1 MTNKKFKKA
10 AMALALTACV
20 AAAPL
25 TANAESSENAVDA
38 QVPAAVDHAGTD
50 TAADAPEAEA
60 PEKKSPPLVTISSE
74 TTEAAAPVENQEG
87 DRAEGML
94 EDRETEDKKITTD
107 VVYDERDITYN
118 EDGTPKTEDASGKVV
133 QKEEDKTPE
142 EPGESE
148 TPKAPEEPGES
159 ETPKAPTEISSDE
172 TITDIV
178 GDAGKEI
185 GTATK
190 KETTEQETTITPTG
204 PDSEELVDST
214 VNEDG
219 SVTNRYET
227 SHTADKT
234 TTNTTTGTVTADT
247 KEIFVTDGKGVDLK
261 QELGKDYQEKL
272 KWDTVDGTSFNG
284 YTVGSMEEDGDRQTY
299 TLTKHTEDTDLEM
312 TGEDIAKLIEADYTK
327 TENEDGSYTLTKT
340 IKTAAGEQTVYIK
353 VTGNKASKIVD
364 TVLTVDVKKGEHT
377 ETGEVKQDEVKLPNA
392 TDSGL
397 TFKDKDGND
406 IDVDLNELLKNE
418 KTETVNENGDKVITV
433 KDGNKTYEIVYHETN
448 EYTDAQ
454 VKDIGA
460 DKLADLLN
468 SNPANGTFTVKNGK
482 VCKVVNG
489 EACEISYDD
498 ATKLLKKVQ
507 ISVTMTDADNQL
519 SKDNGTLE
527 DAKLRAK
534 KDALQKALAEAI
546 YACTGTTVDPSSL
559 SITDEDVSLPEGV
572 DNVVA
577 NRDKLK
583 RTYIYT
589 ASDGK
594 QYTFTY
600 KFAYDDTRNNITGF
614 GDDVMKVGYFTGGI
628 HVKSE
633 EDVEAADGKTDHKRA
648 LIESGIFVSGD
659 ATAETNGAY
668 TTITKD
674 SPLYGLGVDFKTAPK
689 NAVAGSIKSDDTGRI
704 IEYQT
709 TDGKTIKLS
718 YESVEVPDSNLPSYA
733 PVDGKTNINSKSFTR
748 VTWEAWDLGEIR
760 NEEQADDQ
768 WTISSGKDESG
779 GLTYTIVDKKNNVTY
794 DDLIRVGSNRFTKT
808 VEKDGVKT
816 TYTITVEPG
825 NLGEDMTLDKLAE
838 RYGVDGT
845 AITVKDG
852 VASFTRDGKQYQVGY
867 GSQLKIETVLT
878 TEGTV
883 TTDADQAELLEK
895 IQQMQKDLQDGEIL
909 DVGGYQVTISTSKD
923 EIIEILHKVGE
934 TTDFTRLTRE
944 ELKALLEKEKA
955 EADAAGKSYTG
966 DMDVSHPEYSNKN
979 LYGKPDT
986 GIFATKKKEYL
997 SYDGN
1002 YIQHLELNATTKAD
1016 LLKDADGNVSQTDCV
1031 LVDKKLEYSDDLDKL
1046 IDSQGTSVVNLQDK
1060 IGYDIPMDRYE
1071 YARTSF
1077 SDGDKLNWNVRN
1089 NHPTASTYYKVTG
1102 TVAYNQYKPEDGK
1115 TKFTQEEAE
1124 ALLKKLQE
1132 EGYADASIVAF
1143 YSTEHSHMQTDE
1155 NATYRIY
1162 LNKSKL
1168 TSYGY
1173 LSYDSNTC
1181 TNAHNWNQPM
1191 YGLSNRVF
1199 NPDAYCGGYDL
1210 GLTGFRQVDDKTFV
1224 AQGKKTITVS
1234 RILPATTLT
1243 NNHLTITDSAQKA
1256 DTGSGVSGR
1265 YNYTTTVSG
1274 SRVNYSALGTATH
1287 ETWKEAAQQTTERT
1301 GEQGDGTLSYTYRS
1315 TQDASVDAESAH
1327 KEETVVRHGTAD
1339 YEYTYTASKDE
1350 VEITTD
1356 SRTETTTPETPETP
1370 DTPVS
1375 PEDPT
1380 TPPVQDATPDAPAE
1394 TPVTPE
1400 NPADSPVQDATPDA
1414 APAAAATATRLPQTG
1429 VNWIAA
1435 LAMSLSGLTLMA
1447 AGAFTSLFRKSK
1459 H

>member
-20 AAAPL
+20 AVTPL
-25 TANAESSENAVDA
+25 AANAETPENAVP
-38 QVPAAVDHAGTD
+38 VENKERS
-50 TAADAPEAEA
+50 EAETPTQQA
-60 PEKKSPPLVTISSE
+60 SE
-74 TTEAAAPVENQEG
+74 SANTAPVENQEHEN
-87 DRAEGML
+87 AEGIL

-107 VVYDERDITYN
+107 VEYTDREFTYN
-118 EDGTPKTEDASGKVV
+118 EDGTVKSEESSGDIV
-133 QKEEDKTPE
+133 QKEMDKSTEAASGETAGEGKDSEGSAETPE
-142 EPGESE
+142 AGETTEEGKGIEAPDADISEPV
-148 TPKAPEEPGES
+148 K
-159 ETPKAPTEISSDE
+159 
-172 TITDIV
+172 
-178 GDAGKEI
+178 DAEGKII
-185 GTATK
+185 GTAS
-190 KETTEQETTITPTG
+190 KEERTEQETTITPTS
-204 PDSEELVDST
+204 PDSEKLVDST
-214 VNEDG
+214 VNPDG

-247 KEIFVTDGKGVDLK
+247 KEIFVTDGKEVDLK

-272 KWDTVDGTSFNG
+272 KWDTVNGTSFNG

-312 TGEDIAKLIEADYTK
+312 TGEDLAKLLEADYTK
-327 TENEDGSYTLTKT
+327 TENDDGSYTLTKSIRT
-340 IKTAAGEQTVYIK
+340 SAGEQTVYIT
-353 VTGNKASKIVD
+353 VTGNKATRTVD
-364 TVLTVDVKKGEHT
+364 TTLKVDVKKSEHT
-377 ETGEVKQDEVKLPNA
+377 GSAEVKQDDVMLPNK
-392 TDSGL
+392 TDKTL
-397 TFKDKDGND
+397 TFTDKNSNTFH
-406 IDVDLNELLKNE
+406 VDLDELLQNPD
-418 KTETVNENGDKVITV
+418 KTESTNAAGDKVITV
-433 KDGNKTYEIVYHETN
+433 KDGSKTYEIVYHETS
-448 EYTDAQ
+448 EYADAQ
-454 VKDIGA
+454 VKDLSA
-460 DKLADLLN
+460 DELAGLLN
-468 SNPANGTFTVKNGK
+468 SNSANGEFIVKDGK

-489 EACEISYDD
+489 EACEISYND
-498 ATKLLKKVQ
+498 ASQLLKKVQ

-527 DAKLRAK
+527 DAELRAK
-534 KDALQKALAEAI
+534 KAALQKALAEAI
-546 YACTGTTVDPSSL
+546 EACTGTKVDPASL
-559 SITDEDVSLPEGV
+559 TLTDEDVSFPKE
-572 DNVVA
+572 NISA
-577 NRDKLK
+577 NKDVLN
-583 RTYIYT
+583 RTYVYT

-594 QYTFTY
+594 KYTFTY
-600 KFAYDDTRNNITGF
+600 NFVYNDKPSSVSGAGYKGA
-614 GDDVMKVGYFTGGI
+614 GYFMDGI
-628 HVKSE
+628 HVGTE
-633 EDVEAADGKTDHKRA
+633 EIVADADGKTDHKST
-648 LIESGIFVSGD
+648 LIESGVFVSGNATTD
-659 ATAETNGAY
+659 ANGAY

-689 NAVAGSIKSDDTGRI
+689 NAVAGSIKYDDTGRI

-748 VTWEAWDLGEIR
+748 VTWEAWDLGEIH

-768 WTISSGKDESG
+768 WTLSSSKDESG
-779 GLTYTIVDKKNNVTY
+779 SLTYTIVDKKNNVTY
-794 DDLIRVGSNRFTKT
+794 DNLVRVGSNSYTKT
-808 VEKDGVKT
+808 VTDENGVKT
-816 TYTITVEPG
+816 TYTVTVEPSS
-825 NLGEDMTLDKLAE
+825 LSESRALTELAE

-852 VASFTRDGKQYQVGY
+852 VASFTKDGKQYQVSY

-1089 NHPTASTYYKVTG
+1089 NHPTASTYYKVSG
-1102 TVAYNQYKPEDGK
+1102 TVAYNQYKLADGTPDL
-1115 TKFTQEEAE
+1115 TKEQAE
-1124 ALLKKLQE
+1124 ALLKKLQA
-1132 EGYADASIVAF
+1132 EGYADASIVTF
-1143 YSTEHSHMQTDE
+1143 YTTEHEHQQTSA
-1155 NATYRIY
+1155 NASYRIY
-1162 LNKSKL
+1162 LNKSEL
-1168 TSYGY
+1168 VSYGY

-1181 TNAHNWNQPM
+1181 VNAHNWNQEM
-1191 YGLSNRVF
+1191 YGLKNQYF

-1210 GLTGFRQVDDKTFV
+1210 GLTGFRQVEDGTFV

-1301 GEQGDGTLSYTYRS
+1301 GEQVDGTLSYTYRS

-1375 PEDPT
+1375 PEGPT
-1380 TPPVQDATPDAPAE
+1380 TPPVQDVTPDDAE
-1394 TPVTPE
+1394 TPVNPE
-1400 NPADSPVQDATPDA
+1400 NPANPSVQDATPDSTVA
-1414 APAAAATATRLPQTG
+1414 ALPKTG
-1429 VNWIAA
+1429 VNWFTA
-1435 LAMSLSGLTLMA
+1435 LAMALSGMALTV
-1447 AGAFTSLFRKSK
+1447 AGAFTSLFAKSK

>member
-1 MTNKKFKKA
+1 MMNKKFKKA

-20 AAAPL
+20 AATPL
-25 TANAESSENAVDA
+25 AANAETPENAVP
-38 QVPAAVDHAGTD
+38 VENKERS
-50 TAADAPEAEA
+50 EAETPA
-60 PEKKSPPLVTISSE
+60 QQASE
-74 TTEAAAPVENQEG
+74 SANTAPVENQEHEN
-87 DRAEGML
+87 AEGIL

-107 VVYDERDITYN
+107 VEYTDREFTYN
-118 EDGTPKTEDASGKVV
+118 EDGTVKSEESSGDIV
-133 QKEEDKTPE
+133 QKEMDKSTEAASGETAGEGKDSEGSAETPE
-142 EPGESE
+142 AGETTEEGKGIEAPDADISEPV
-148 TPKAPEEPGES
+148 K
-159 ETPKAPTEISSDE
+159 
-172 TITDIV
+172 
-178 GDAGKEI
+178 DAEGKII
-185 GTATK
+185 GTAS
-190 KETTEQETTITPTG
+190 KEERTEQETTITPTS
-204 PDSEELVDST
+204 PDSEKLVDST
-214 VNEDG
+214 VNPDG

-284 YTVGSMEEDGDRQTY
+284 YTVGSMEEAGDRQTY

-312 TGEDIAKLIEADYTK
+312 TGEDLAKLLEADYTK
-327 TENEDGSYTLTKT
+327 TENDDGSYTLTKSIRT
-340 IKTAAGEQTVYIK
+340 SAGEQTVYIT
-353 VTGNKASKIVD
+353 VTGNKATRTVD
-364 TVLTVDVKKGEHT
+364 TTLKVDVKKSEHT
-377 ETGEVKQDEVKLPNA
+377 GSAEVKQDDVMLPNK
-392 TDSGL
+392 TDKTLAFTDKNSN
-397 TFKDKDGND
+397 TFH
-406 IDVDLNELLKNE
+406 VDLDELLQKPD
-418 KTETVNENGDKVITV
+418 KTESTNAAGDKVITV
-433 KDGNKTYEIVYHETN
+433 KDGSKTYEIIYHETN

-454 VKDIGA
+454 VKDLSA
-460 DKLADLLN
+460 DELAGLLN
-468 SNPANGTFTVKNGK
+468 SNSANGEFIAKDGK

-489 EACEISYDD
+489 EACEISYND

-559 SITDEDVSLPEGV
+559 PITDEDVSLPEGV
-572 DNVVA
+572 DNVSA
-577 NRDKLK
+577 NKDKLK
-583 RTYIYT
+583 RTYTYT

-648 LIESGIFVSGD
+648 LIESGIFVSGNATTD
-659 ATAETNGAY
+659 ANGAY

-689 NAVAGSIKSDDTGRI
+689 NAVAGSIKYDDTGRI

-760 NEEQADDQ
+760 NKEQADDQ

-794 DDLIRVGSNRFTKT
+794 DDLIRVGSNSYTKT
-808 VEKDGVKT
+808 VTDENGVKT
-816 TYTITVEPG
+816 TYTVTVEPG
-825 NLGEDMTLDKLAE
+825 SLSESRALTELAE
-838 RYGVDGT
+838 RYGVDAA

-1089 NHPTASTYYKVTG
+1089 NHPTASTYYKVSG
-1102 TVAYNQYKPEDGK
+1102 TVAYNQYKPADGTSDL
-1115 TKFTQEEAE
+1115 TKEQAE
-1124 ALLKKLQE
+1124 ALLKQLQA
-1132 EGYADASIVAF
+1132 EGYADASIVTF
-1143 YSTEHSHMQTDE
+1143 YTTEHEHQQTE
-1155 NATYRIY
+1155 RNASYRIY
-1162 LNKSKL
+1162 LNKSEL
-1168 TSYGY
+1168 ISYGY

-1181 TNAHNWNQPM
+1181 TNAHNWNQAM
-1191 YGLSNRVF
+1191 YGLSNKYF

-1210 GLTGFRQVDDKTFV
+1210 GLTGFRQVEDGTFV

-1356 SRTETTTPETPETP
+1356 SRTETTTPETPDTP

-1375 PEDPT
+1375 PVSPEGPT
-1380 TPPVQDATPDAPAE
+1380 TPPVQDATPDEAE

-1400 NPADSPVQDATPDA
+1400 NPTNPSVQDATPDSTVA
-1414 APAAAATATRLPQTG
+1414 ALPKTG
-1429 VNWIAA
+1429 VNWFTA
-1435 LAMSLSGLTLMA
+1435 LAMALSGMALTV
-1447 AGAFTSLFRKSK
+1447 AGAFTSLFAKSK

>member
-20 AAAPL
+20 AATPL
-25 TANAESSENAVDA
+25 AANAETPENAVP
-38 QVPAAVDHAGTD
+38 VENKERS
-50 TAADAPEAEA
+50 EAETPA
-60 PEKKSPPLVTISSE
+60 QQASE
-74 TTEAAAPVENQEG
+74 SANTAPVENQEHKN
-87 DRAEGML
+87 AEGIL

-107 VVYDERDITYN
+107 VEYTDREFTYN
-118 EDGTPKTEDASGKVV
+118 EDGTVKSEESSGPIV
-133 QKEEDKTPE
+133 QKEMDKSTEAASGETAGEGKDSEGSAKTPE
-142 EPGESE
+142 AGETTEEGKGIEAPDADISEPV
-148 TPKAPEEPGES
+148 K
-159 ETPKAPTEISSDE
+159 
-172 TITDIV
+172 
-178 GDAGKEI
+178 DAEGKII
-185 GTATK
+185 GTAS
-190 KETTEQETTITPTG
+190 KEERTEQETTITPTS
-204 PDSEELVDST
+204 PDSEKLVDST
-214 VNEDG
+214 VNPDG

-247 KEIFVTDGKGVDLK
+247 KEIFVTDGKEVDLK
-261 QELGKDYQEKL
+261 QELGEDYQEKL

-299 TLTKHTEDTDLEM
+299 TLTKHTKDTDLEM
-312 TGEDIAKLIEADYTK
+312 TGEDLAKLLEADYTK
-327 TENEDGSYTLTKT
+327 TENDDGSYTLTKSIRT
-340 IKTAAGEQTVYIK
+340 SAGEQTVYIT
-353 VTGNKASKIVD
+353 VTGNKATRTVD
-364 TVLTVDVKKGEHT
+364 TTLKVDVKKSEHSGT
-377 ETGEVKQDEVKLPNA
+377 ADVKQDDVTLPNK
-392 TDSGL
+392 TDKTL
-397 TFKDKDGND
+397 TFTDKDNNTFS
-406 IDVDLNELLKNE
+406 VDLDELLQKQD
-418 KTETVNENGDKVITV
+418 KTESTNATGDKVITV
-433 KDGNKTYEIVYHETN
+433 KDGSKTYEIVYHETS
-448 EYTDAQ
+448 EYADAQ
-454 VKDIGA
+454 VKDMSA
-460 DKLADLLN
+460 DELAKLLN
-468 SNPANGTFTVKNGK
+468 SNPGNGTFTVKDGK

-498 ATKLLKKVQ
+498 ASQLLKKVQ

-527 DAKLRAK
+527 DAELRAK
-534 KDALQKALAEAI
+534 KAALQKALADAI
-546 YACTGTTVDPSSL
+546 EACTGTKVDPASL
-559 SITDEDVSLPEGV
+559 TLTDEDVSFPKE
-572 DNVVA
+572 NISA
-577 NRDKLK
+577 NKDVLN
-583 RTYIYT
+583 RTYVYT

-594 QYTFTY
+594 KYTFTY
-600 KFAYDDTRNNITGF
+600 NFVYNDKPSSVSGAGYKGA
-614 GDDVMKVGYFTGGI
+614 GYFMDGI
-628 HVKSE
+628 HVGTE
-633 EDVEAADGKTDHKRA
+633 EIVADADGKTDHKST
-648 LIESGIFVSGD
+648 LIESGVFVSGNATTD
-659 ATAETNGAY
+659 ANGAY

-689 NAVAGSIKSDDTGRI
+689 NAVAGSIKYDDTGRI

-794 DDLIRVGSNRFTKT
+794 DDLIRVGSNSYTKT
-808 VEKDGVKT
+808 VTDENGVKT
-816 TYTITVEPG
+816 TYTVTVEPG
-825 NLGEDMTLDKLAE
+825 SLSESRALTELAE
-838 RYGVDGT
+838 RYGVEAA

-852 VASFTRDGKQYQVGY
+852 VASFTKDGKQYQVSY

-1089 NHPTASTYYKVTG
+1089 NHPTASTYYKVSG
-1102 TVAYNQYKPEDGK
+1102 TVAYNQYKLADGTPDL
-1115 TKFTQEEAE
+1115 TKEQAE
-1124 ALLKKLQE
+1124 ALLKKLQA
-1132 EGYADASIVAF
+1132 EGYADASIVTF
-1143 YSTEHSHMQTDE
+1143 YTTEHEHQQTSA
-1155 NATYRIY
+1155 NASYRIY
-1162 LNKSKL
+1162 LNKSEL
-1168 TSYGY
+1168 VSYGY

-1181 TNAHNWNQPM
+1181 VNAHNWNQEM
-1191 YGLSNRVF
+1191 YGLKNQYF

-1210 GLTGFRQVDDKTFV
+1210 GLTGFRQVEDGTFV

-1301 GEQGDGTLSYTYRS
+1301 GEQVDGTLSYTYRS

-1356 SRTETTTPETPETP
+1356 SRTETTTPETPDTP
-1370 DTPVS
+1370 DTPAS
-1375 PEDPT
+1375 PEGPT
-1380 TPPVQDATPDAPAE
+1380 TPPVQDATPDDAE

-1400 NPADSPVQDATPDA
+1400 NPANPSVQDATPDTVA
-1414 APAAAATATRLPQTG
+1414 ALPKTG
-1429 VNWIAA
+1429 VNWTAA
-1435 LAMSLSGLTLMA
+1435 LAMALSGMALTV
-1447 AGAFTSLFRKSK
+1447 AGAFTSLFAKSK

>member
-20 AAAPL
+20 AATPL
-25 TANAESSENAVDA
+25 AANAETPENAVP
-38 QVPAAVDHAGTD
+38 VENKERS
-50 TAADAPEAEA
+50 EAETPA
-60 PEKKSPPLVTISSE
+60 QQASE
-74 TTEAAAPVENQEG
+74 SANTAPVENQEHEN
-87 DRAEGML
+87 AEGIL

-107 VVYDERDITYN
+107 VEYTDREFTYN
-118 EDGTPKTEDASGKVV
+118 KDGTVKSEESSGDIV
-133 QKEEDKTPE
+133 QKEMDKSTEAASGETAGEGKDSEGSAETPE
-142 EPGESE
+142 AGETTE
-148 TPKAPEEPGES
+148 EGKGIKAPDADISEPV
-159 ETPKAPTEISSDE
+159 K
-172 TITDIV
+172 
-178 GDAGKEI
+178 DAEGKII
-185 GTATK
+185 GTAS
-190 KETTEQETTITPTG
+190 KEERTEQETTITPTS
-204 PDSEELVDST
+204 PDSEKLVDST
-214 VNEDG
+214 VNPDG

-227 SHTADKT
+227 SHAADKT

-247 KEIFVTDGKGVDLK
+247 KEIFVTDGKEVDLK
-261 QELGKDYQEKL
+261 QELGKDYQKKL

-312 TGEDIAKLIEADYTK
+312 TGEDLAKLLEADYTK
-327 TENEDGSYTLTKT
+327 TENDDGSYTLTKSIRT
-340 IKTAAGEQTVYIK
+340 SAGEQTVYIT
-353 VTGNKASKIVD
+353 VTGNKATRTVD
-364 TVLTVDVKKGEHT
+364 TTLKVDVKKSEHT
-377 ETGEVKQDEVKLPNA
+377 GSAEVKQDDVTLPNK
-392 TDSGL
+392 TDKTL
-397 TFKDKDGND
+397 TFTDKDNNTFS
-406 IDVDLNELLKNE
+406 VDLDELLQKQD
-418 KTETVNENGDKVITV
+418 KTESTNAAGDKVITV
-433 KDGNKTYEIVYHETN
+433 KDGSKTYEIVYHETS
-448 EYTDAQ
+448 EYADAQ
-454 VKDIGA
+454 VKDMSA
-460 DKLADLLN
+460 DELAKLLN
-468 SNPANGTFTVKNGK
+468 SNPGNGTFTVKDGK

-498 ATKLLKKVQ
+498 ASQLLKKVQ

-527 DAKLRAK
+527 DAELRAK
-534 KDALQKALAEAI
+534 KAALQKALAEAI
-546 YACTGTTVDPSSL
+546 EACTGTKVDPASL
-559 SITDEDVSLPEGV
+559 TLTDEDVSFPKE
-572 DNVVA
+572 NISA
-577 NRDKLK
+577 NKDVLNRA
-583 RTYIYT
+583 YVYT

-594 QYTFTY
+594 KYTFTY
-600 KFAYDDTRNNITGF
+600 NFVYNDKPSSVSGAGYKGA
-614 GDDVMKVGYFTGGI
+614 GYFMDGI
-628 HVKSE
+628 HVGTE
-633 EDVEAADGKTDHKRA
+633 EIVADADGKTDHKST
-648 LIESGIFVSGD
+648 LIESGVFVSGNATTD
-659 ATAETNGAY
+659 ANGAY

-689 NAVAGSIKSDDTGRI
+689 NAVAGSIKYDDTGRI

-718 YESVEVPDSNLPSYA
+718 YESVKVPDSNLPSYA
-733 PVDGKTNINSKSFTR
+733 PVDGKTNINSQSFTR

-794 DDLIRVGSNRFTKT
+794 DDLIRVGSNSYTKT
-808 VEKDGVKT
+808 VTDENGVKT

-825 NLGEDMTLDKLAE
+825 NLDEDMTLAKLAE
-838 RYGVDGT
+838 RYGVEAA

-852 VASFTRDGKQYQVGY
+852 VASFTKDGKQYQVGY

-979 LYGKPDT
+979 LYGRPDT

-1089 NHPTASTYYKVTG
+1089 NHPTASTYYKVSG
-1102 TVAYNQYKPEDGK
+1102 TVAYNQYKLEDGTSEL
-1115 TKFTQEEAE
+1115 TKEQAE
-1124 ALLKKLQE
+1124 ALLKQLQA
-1132 EGYADASIVAF
+1132 EGYADASIVTF
-1143 YSTEHSHMQTDE
+1143 YTTEHEHQQTE
-1155 NATYRIY
+1155 RNASYRIY
-1162 LNKSKL
+1162 LNKSEL
-1168 TSYGY
+1168 ISYGY

-1181 TNAHNWNQPM
+1181 TNAHNWNQAM
-1191 YGLSNRVF
+1191 YGLSKNKYF
-1199 NPDAYCGGYDL
+1199 NSDAYCGGYDL
-1210 GLTGFRQVDDKTFV
+1210 GLTGFRQVEDGTFV

-1301 GEQGDGTLSYTYRS
+1301 GEQVDGTLSYTYRS

-1375 PEDPT
+1375 PEGPHHASRAGRHSGRCRDACDPGE
-1380 TPPVQDATPDAPAE
+1380 PRQSSRAGCHPRLHRGRPAQDRRELVHGGSGHGPERHGPHRSRCVHQPVCQEQALKA
-1394 TPVTPE
+1394 
-1400 NPADSPVQDATPDA
+1400 NPQ
-1414 APAAAATATRLPQTG
+1414 
-1429 VNWIAA
+1429 
-1435 LAMSLSGLTLMA
+1435 
-1447 AGAFTSLFRKSK
+1447 
-1459 H
+1459 

>member
-1 MTNKKFKKA
+1 MPPRPRLRRKN
-10 AMALALTACV
+10 
-20 AAAPL
+20 P
-25 TANAESSENAVDA
+25 
-38 QVPAAVDHAGTD
+38 
-50 TAADAPEAEA
+50 
-60 PEKKSPPLVTISSE
+60 PPLVTISSE

-87 DRAEGML
+87 DQAEGML
-94 EDRETEDKKITTD
+94 EDRETEDKKSTTD

-118 EDGTPKTEDASGKVV
+118 GDGTPKTEDASGKVV

-148 TPKAPEEPGES
+148 TPKAP
-159 ETPKAPTEISSDE
+159 TEISSDD
-172 TITDIV
+172 TTTSIV
-178 GDAGKEI
+178 DDSGKEI

-204 PDSEELVDST
+204 PDSEKLVDST
-214 VNEDG
+214 VNPDG

-247 KEIFVTDGKGVDLK
+247 NETFVTDGKEVDLK
-261 QELGKDYQEKL
+261 QELGEDYQEKL
-272 KWDTVDGTSFNG
+272 KWDTVDGTSFND

-312 TGEDIAKLIEADYTK
+312 TGEDLAKLLEADYTK
-327 TENEDGSYTLTKT
+327 TENDDGSYTLTKT

-397 TFKDKDGND
+397 TFKDKNGND
-406 IDVDLNELLKNE
+406 IDVDLNELLKKE

-454 VKDIGA
+454 VKDMGA
-460 DKLADLLN
+460 DNLADLLN

-489 EACEISYDD
+489 EVCEISYND

-559 SITDEDVSLPEGV
+559 PITDEDVSLPEGV

-583 RTYIYT
+583 RTYTYT

-614 GDDVMKVGYFTGGI
+614 GDDVMKAGYFTGGI
-628 HVKSE
+628 HVKPE
-633 EDVEAADGKTDHKRA
+633 EDVEAADGKTDHKRT

-659 ATAETNGAY
+659 ATAETSGAY

-674 SPLYGLGVDFKTAPK
+674 SPLYGLGVDFKTAPH
-689 NAVAGSIKSDDTGRI
+689 NAVTGSIKYDDAGRI

-794 DDLIRVGSNRFTKT
+794 DDLIRVGSNSYTKT
-808 VEKDGVKT
+808 VTDENGVKT

-825 NLGEDMTLDKLAE
+825 NLDEDMTLAKLAE
-838 RYGVDGT
+838 RYDVDGT

-852 VASFTRDGKQYQVGY
+852 VASFTKDGKQYQVGY

-1089 NHPTASTYYKVTG
+1089 NHPTASTYYKVSG
-1102 TVAYNQYKPEDGK
+1102 TVAYNQYKPADGTSDL
-1115 TKFTQEEAE
+1115 TKEQAE
-1124 ALLKKLQE
+1124 ALLKQLQA
-1132 EGYADASIVAF
+1132 EGYADASIVTF
-1143 YSTEHSHMQTDE
+1143 YTTEHEHSQTE
-1155 NATYRIY
+1155 KNASYRIY
-1162 LNKSKL
+1162 LNKSEL
-1168 TSYGY
+1168 ISYGY

-1181 TNAHNWNQPM
+1181 VNAHNWNQEM
-1191 YGLSNRVF
+1191 YGLSNKYF
-1199 NPDAYCGGYDL
+1199 NSDAYCGGYDL
-1210 GLTGFRQVDDKTFV
+1210 GLTGFRQVEDGTFV

-1256 DTGSGVSGR
+1256 YTGSGVSGR

-1301 GEQGDGTLSYTYRS
+1301 GEQGDGTLSYTYR
-1315 TQDASVDAESAH
+1315 TEQDASVDAESAH

-1356 SRTETTTPETPETP
+1356 SRTETTTPETPDTP

-1375 PEDPT
+1375 PVSPEGPT
-1380 TPPVQDATPDAPAE
+1380 TPPVQDATPDEAE
-1394 TPVTPE
+1394 TPVNPE
-1400 NPADSPVQDATPDA
+1400 NPANPSVQDATPDSTVA
-1414 APAAAATATRLPQTG
+1414 ALPKTG

-1435 LAMSLSGLTLMA
+1435 LAMGLSGLTLMA

-1459 H
+1459 R

>member
-20 AAAPL
+20 AATPL
-25 TANAESSENAVDA
+25 AANAETPENAVP
-38 QVPAAVDHAGTD
+38 VENKERS
-50 TAADAPEAEA
+50 EAETPA
-60 PEKKSPPLVTISSE
+60 QQASE
-74 TTEAAAPVENQEG
+74 SANTAPVENQE
-87 DRAEGML
+87 RKNAEGIL
-94 EDRETEDKKITTD
+94 EDQETEDKKITTD
-107 VVYDERDITYN
+107 VEYTDREFTYN
-118 EDGTPKTEDASGKVV
+118 EDGTVKSEESSGPIV
-133 QKEEDKTPE
+133 QKEMDKSTEAASGETAGEGKDSEGSAKTPE
-142 EPGESE
+142 AGETTEEGKGIEAPDADISEPV
-148 TPKAPEEPGES
+148 K
-159 ETPKAPTEISSDE
+159 
-172 TITDIV
+172 
-178 GDAGKEI
+178 DAEGKII
-185 GTATK
+185 GTAS
-190 KETTEQETTITPTG
+190 KEERTEQETTITPTS
-204 PDSEELVDST
+204 PDSEKLVDST
-214 VNEDG
+214 VNPDG

-247 KEIFVTDGKGVDLK
+247 KEIFVTDGKEVDLK

-299 TLTKHTEDTDLEM
+299 TLTKHTKDTDLEM
-312 TGEDIAKLIEADYTK
+312 TGEDLAKLLEADYTK
-327 TENEDGSYTLTKT
+327 TENDDGSYTLTKSIRT
-340 IKTAAGEQTVYIK
+340 SAGEQTVYIT
-353 VTGNKASKIVD
+353 VTGNKATRTVD
-364 TVLTVDVKKGEHT
+364 TTLKVDVKKSEHSGT
-377 ETGEVKQDEVKLPNA
+377 ADVKQDDVTLPNK
-392 TDSGL
+392 TDKTL
-397 TFKDKDGND
+397 TFTDKDNNTFS
-406 IDVDLNELLKNE
+406 VDLDELLQKQD
-418 KTETVNENGDKVITV
+418 KTESTNAAGDKVITV
-433 KDGNKTYEIVYHETN
+433 KDGSKTYEIVYHETS
-448 EYTDAQ
+448 EYADAQ
-454 VKDIGA
+454 VKDMSA
-460 DKLADLLN
+460 DELAGLLN
-468 SNPANGTFTVKNGK
+468 SNSANGEFIVKDGK

-489 EACEISYDD
+489 EACEISYND
-498 ATKLLKKVQ
+498 ASQLLKKVQ

-527 DAKLRAK
+527 DAELRAK
-534 KDALQKALAEAI
+534 KAALQKALADAI
-546 YACTGTTVDPSSL
+546 EACTGTKVDPASL
-559 SITDEDVSLPEGV
+559 TLTDEDVSFPKE
-572 DNVVA
+572 NISA
-577 NRDKLK
+577 NKDVLN
-583 RTYIYT
+583 RTYVYT

-594 QYTFTY
+594 KYTFTY
-600 KFAYDDTRNNITGF
+600 NFVYNDKPSSVSGAGYKGA
-614 GDDVMKVGYFTGGI
+614 GYFMDGI
-628 HVKSE
+628 HVGTE
-633 EDVEAADGKTDHKRA
+633 EIVADADGKTDHKST
-648 LIESGIFVSGD
+648 LIESGVFVSGNATTD
-659 ATAETNGAY
+659 ANGAY

-689 NAVAGSIKSDDTGRI
+689 NAVAGSIKYDDTGRI

-748 VTWEAWDLGEIR
+748 VTWEAWNLGEIH

-768 WTISSGKDESG
+768 WTLSSGKDESG
-779 GLTYTIVDKKNNVTY
+779 SLTYTIVDKKNNVTY
-794 DDLIRVGSNRFTKT
+794 DDLVRVGSNSYTKT
-808 VEKDGVKT
+808 VTDENGVKT

-825 NLGEDMTLDKLAE
+825 SLSESRALTELAE
-838 RYGVDGT
+838 RYGVDAA

-1089 NHPTASTYYKVTG
+1089 NHPTASTYYKVSG
-1102 TVAYNQYKPEDGK
+1102 TVAYNQYKPADGTSDL
-1115 TKFTQEEAE
+1115 TKEQAE
-1124 ALLKKLQE
+1124 ALLKQLQA
-1132 EGYADASIVAF
+1132 EGYADASIVTF
-1143 YSTEHSHMQTDE
+1143 YTTEHEHQQTE
-1155 NATYRIY
+1155 RNASYRIY
-1162 LNKSKL
+1162 LNKSEL
-1168 TSYGY
+1168 ISYGY

-1181 TNAHNWNQPM
+1181 TNAHNWNQAM
-1191 YGLSNRVF
+1191 YGLSNKYF

-1301 GEQGDGTLSYTYRS
+1301 GEQVDGTLSYTYRS

-1375 PEDPT
+1375 PEGPT
-1380 TPPVQDATPDAPAE
+1380 TPPVQDATPDDAE

-1400 NPADSPVQDATPDA
+1400 NPANPSVQDATPDTVA
-1414 APAAAATATRLPQTG
+1414 ALPKTG
-1429 VNWIAA
+1429 VNWTAA
-1435 LAMSLSGLTLMA
+1435 LVMALSGMALTV
-1447 AGAFTSLFRKSK
+1447 AGAFTSLFAKSK

>member
-20 AAAPL
+20 AATPL
-25 TANAESSENAVDA
+25 AANAETPENAVP
-38 QVPAAVDHAGTD
+38 VENKERS
-50 TAADAPEAEA
+50 EAETPA
-60 PEKKSPPLVTISSE
+60 QQTSE
-74 TTEAAAPVENQEG
+74 SANTAPVENQEHEN
-87 DRAEGML
+87 AEGIL

-107 VVYDERDITYN
+107 VEYTDREFTYN
-118 EDGTPKTEDASGKVV
+118 EDGTVKSEESSGDIV
-133 QKEEDKTPE
+133 QKEMDKSTEAASGETAGEGKDSEGSAETPE
-142 EPGESE
+142 AGETTEEGKGIEAPDADISEPV
-148 TPKAPEEPGES
+148 K
-159 ETPKAPTEISSDE
+159 
-172 TITDIV
+172 
-178 GDAGKEI
+178 DAEGKII
-185 GTATK
+185 GTAS
-190 KETTEQETTITPTG
+190 KEERTEQETTITPTS
-204 PDSEELVDST
+204 PDSEKLVDST
-214 VNEDG
+214 VNPDG

-247 KEIFVTDGKGVDLK
+247 KETFVTDGKEVDLK
-261 QELGKDYQEKL
+261 QELGEDYQEKL
-272 KWDTVDGTSFNG
+272 KWDTVDGTSFND

-312 TGEDIAKLIEADYTK
+312 TGEDLAKLLEADYTK
-327 TENEDGSYTLTKT
+327 TENDDGSYTLTKSIRT
-340 IKTAAGEQTVYIK
+340 SAGEQTVYIT
-353 VTGNKASKIVD
+353 VTGNKATRTVD
-364 TVLTVDVKKGEHT
+364 TTLKVDVKKSEHT
-377 ETGEVKQDEVKLPNA
+377 GSAEVKQDDVMLPNK
-392 TDSGL
+392 TDKTLAFTDKNSN
-397 TFKDKDGND
+397 TFHVNLD
-406 IDVDLNELLKNE
+406 ELLQKPD
-418 KTETVNENGDKVITV
+418 KTESTNAAGDKVITV
-433 KDGNKTYEIVYHETN
+433 KDGSKTYEIIYHETN

-454 VKDIGA
+454 VKDLSA
-460 DKLADLLN
+460 DELAGLLN
-468 SNPANGTFTVKNGK
+468 SNSANGEFIAKDGK

-489 EACEISYDD
+489 EACEISYSD

-559 SITDEDVSLPEGV
+559 PITDEDVSLPEGV

-583 RTYIYT
+583 RTYTYT

-648 LIESGIFVSGD
+648 LIESGIFVSGNATTD
-659 ATAETNGAY
+659 ANGAY

-689 NAVAGSIKSDDTGRI
+689 NAVAGSIKYDDTGRI

-709 TDGKTIKLS
+709 TDDKTIKLS

-794 DDLIRVGSNRFTKT
+794 DDLIRVGSNSYTKT
-808 VEKDGVKT
+808 VTDENGVKT
-816 TYTITVEPG
+816 TYTVTVEPG
-825 NLGEDMTLDKLAE
+825 SLSESRALTELAE
-838 RYGVDGT
+838 RYGVDAA

-944 ELKALLEKEKA
+944 ELKALLEKEKS

-1089 NHPTASTYYKVTG
+1089 NHPTASTYYKVSG
-1102 TVAYNQYKPEDGK
+1102 TVAYNQYKPADGTSDL
-1115 TKFTQEEAE
+1115 TKEQAE
-1124 ALLKKLQE
+1124 ALLKQLQA
-1132 EGYADASIVAF
+1132 EGYADASIVTF
-1143 YSTEHSHMQTDE
+1143 YTTEHEHQQTE
-1155 NATYRIY
+1155 RNASYRIY
-1162 LNKSKL
+1162 LNKSEL
-1168 TSYGY
+1168 ISYGY

-1181 TNAHNWNQPM
+1181 TNAHNWNQAM
-1191 YGLSNRVF
+1191 YGLSNKYF

-1210 GLTGFRQVDDKTFV
+1210 GLTGFRQVEDGTFV

-1356 SRTETTTPETPETP
+1356 SRTETTTPETPDTP

-1375 PEDPT
+1375 PEGPT
-1380 TPPVQDATPDAPAE
+1380 TPPVQDVTPDEAE
-1394 TPVTPE
+1394 TPVNPE
-1400 NPADSPVQDATPDA
+1400 NPANPSVQDATPDSTVA
-1414 APAAAATATRLPQTG
+1414 ALPKTG
-1429 VNWIAA
+1429 VNWFAA
-1435 LAMSLSGLTLMA
+1435 LAMALSGMALTV
-1447 AGAFTSLFRKSK
+1447 AGAFTSLFAKSK

>member
-20 AAAPL
+20 AATPL
-25 TANAESSENAVDA
+25 AANAETPENAVP
-38 QVPAAVDHAGTD
+38 VENKERS
-50 TAADAPEAEA
+50 EAETPA
-60 PEKKSPPLVTISSE
+60 QQASE
-74 TTEAAAPVENQEG
+74 SANTAPVENQEHEN
-87 DRAEGML
+87 AEGIL

-107 VVYDERDITYN
+107 VEYTDREFTYN
-118 EDGTPKTEDASGKVV
+118 EDGTVKSEESSGAIV
-133 QKEEDKTPE
+133 QKEMDKSTEAASGETAGEGKDSEGSAETPE
-142 EPGESE
+142 AGETTE
-148 TPKAPEEPGES
+148 EGKGIKAPDADISEPV
-159 ETPKAPTEISSDE
+159 K
-172 TITDIV
+172 
-178 GDAGKEI
+178 DAEGKII
-185 GTATK
+185 GTAS
-190 KETTEQETTITPTG
+190 KEERTEQETTITPTS
-204 PDSEELVDST
+204 PDSEKLVDST
-214 VNEDG
+214 VNPDG

-247 KEIFVTDGKGVDLK
+247 KEIFVTDGKEVDLK

-312 TGEDIAKLIEADYTK
+312 TGEDLAKLLEADYTK
-327 TENEDGSYTLTKT
+327 TENDDGSYTLTKSIRT
-340 IKTAAGEQTVYIK
+340 SAGEQTVYIT
-353 VTGNKASKIVD
+353 VTGNKATRTVD
-364 TVLTVDVKKGEHT
+364 TTLKVDVKKSEHSGT
-377 ETGEVKQDEVKLPNA
+377 ADVKQDDVTLPNK
-392 TDSGL
+392 TDKTL
-397 TFKDKDGND
+397 TFTDKDNNTFS
-406 IDVDLNELLKNE
+406 VDLDELLQKQD
-418 KTETVNENGDKVITV
+418 KTESTNAAGDKVITV
-433 KDGNKTYEIVYHETN
+433 KDGSKTYEIVYHETN

-454 VKDIGA
+454 VKDLSA
-460 DKLADLLN
+460 DELAGLLN
-468 SNPANGTFTVKNGK
+468 SNSANGEFIVKDGK

-489 EACEISYDD
+489 EACEISYND
-498 ATKLLKKVQ
+498 ATQLLKKVQ

-527 DAKLRAK
+527 DAELRAK
-534 KDALQKALAEAI
+534 KAALQKALAEAI
-546 YACTGTTVDPSSL
+546 EACTGTKVDPASL
-559 SITDEDVSLPEGV
+559 TLTDEDVSFPKE
-572 DNVVA
+572 NISA
-577 NRDKLK
+577 NKDVLN
-583 RTYIYT
+583 RTYVYT

-594 QYTFTY
+594 KYTFTY
-600 KFAYDDTRNNITGF
+600 NFVYNDKPSSVSGAGYKGA
-614 GDDVMKVGYFTGGI
+614 GYFMDGI
-628 HVKSE
+628 HVGTE
-633 EDVEAADGKTDHKRA
+633 EIVADADGKTDHKST
-648 LIESGIFVSGD
+648 LIESGVFVSGNATTD
-659 ATAETNGAY
+659 ANGAY

-689 NAVAGSIKSDDTGRI
+689 NAVAGSIKYDDTGRI

-709 TDGKTIKLS
+709 IDGKTIKLS
-718 YESVEVPDSNLPSYA
+718 YESVKVPDSNLPSYA
-733 PVDGKTNINSKSFTR
+733 PVDGKTNINSQSFTR

-794 DDLIRVGSNRFTKT
+794 DDLIRVGSNSYTKT
-808 VEKDGVKT
+808 VTDENGVKT

-825 NLGEDMTLDKLAE
+825 SLSESRALTELAE
-838 RYGVDGT
+838 RYGVDAA

-852 VASFTRDGKQYQVGY
+852 VASFTKDGKQYQVGY

-979 LYGKPDT
+979 LYGRPDT

-1089 NHPTASTYYKVTG
+1089 NHPTASTYYKVSG
-1102 TVAYNQYKPEDGK
+1102 TVAYNQYKLEDGTSK
-1115 TKFTQEEAE
+1115 LTKEQAE
-1124 ALLKKLQE
+1124 ALLKKLQA
-1132 EGYADASIVAF
+1132 EGYADASIVTF
-1143 YSTEHSHMQTDE
+1143 YTTEHEHQQTE
-1155 NATYRIY
+1155 RNASYRIY
-1162 LNKSKL
+1162 LNKSEL
-1168 TSYGY
+1168 ISYGY

-1181 TNAHNWNQPM
+1181 TNAHNWNQAM
-1191 YGLSNRVF
+1191 YGLSNKYF

-1210 GLTGFRQVDDKTFV
+1210 GLTGFRQVEDGTFV

-1301 GEQGDGTLSYTYRS
+1301 GEQVDGTLSYTYRS

-1356 SRTETTTPETPETP
+1356 SRTETTTPETPDTP

-1375 PEDPT
+1375 PENPT
-1380 TPPVQDATPDAPAE
+1380 DSPVQDATPEDAETPVNPENPANPPVQDATPD
-1394 TPVTPE
+1394 TV
-1400 NPADSPVQDATPDA
+1400 A
-1414 APAAAATATRLPQTG
+1414 ALPKTG
-1429 VNWIAA
+1429 VNWFTA
-1435 LAMSLSGLTLMA
+1435 LAMALSGMALTV
-1447 AGAFTSLFRKSK
+1447 AGAFTSLFAKSK

>member
-20 AAAPL
+20 AATPL
-25 TANAESSENAVDA
+25 AANAETPENAVP
-38 QVPAAVDHAGTD
+38 VENKERS
-50 TAADAPEAEA
+50 EAETPA
-60 PEKKSPPLVTISSE
+60 QQASE
-74 TTEAAAPVENQEG
+74 SANTAPVENQEHEN
-87 DRAEGML
+87 AEGIL

-107 VVYDERDITYN
+107 VEYTDREFTYN
-118 EDGTPKTEDASGKVV
+118 EDGTVKSEESSGDIV
-133 QKEEDKTPE
+133 QKEMDKSTEAASGETAGEGKDSEGSAETPE
-142 EPGESE
+142 AGETTEEGKGIEAPDADISEPV
-148 TPKAPEEPGES
+148 K
-159 ETPKAPTEISSDE
+159 
-172 TITDIV
+172 
-178 GDAGKEI
+178 DAEGKII
-185 GTATK
+185 GTAS
-190 KETTEQETTITPTG
+190 KEERTEQETTITPTS
-204 PDSEELVDST
+204 PDSEKLVDST
-214 VNEDG
+214 VNPDG

-284 YTVGSMEEDGDRQTY
+284 YTVGSMEEAGDRQTY

-312 TGEDIAKLIEADYTK
+312 TGEDLAKLLEADYTK
-327 TENEDGSYTLTKT
+327 TENDDGSYTLTKSIRT
-340 IKTAAGEQTVYIK
+340 SAGEQTVYIT
-353 VTGNKASKIVD
+353 VTGNKATRTVD
-364 TVLTVDVKKGEHT
+364 TTLKVDVKKSEHT
-377 ETGEVKQDEVKLPNA
+377 GSAEVKQDDVMLPNK
-392 TDSGL
+392 TDKTLAFTDKNSN
-397 TFKDKDGND
+397 TFH
-406 IDVDLNELLKNE
+406 VDLDELLQKPD
-418 KTETVNENGDKVITV
+418 KTESTNAAGDKVITV
-433 KDGNKTYEIVYHETN
+433 KDGSKTYEIIYHETN

-454 VKDIGA
+454 VKDLSA
-460 DKLADLLN
+460 DELAGLLN
-468 SNPANGTFTVKNGK
+468 SNSANGEFIAKDGK

-489 EACEISYDD
+489 ETCEISYND

-559 SITDEDVSLPEGV
+559 PITDEDVSLPEGV
-572 DNVVA
+572 DNVSA
-577 NRDKLK
+577 NKDKLK
-583 RTYIYT
+583 RTYTYT

-659 ATAETNGAY
+659 ATTDANGAY

-674 SPLYGLGVDFKTAPK
+674 SPLYGLGVDFKTAPH
-689 NAVAGSIKSDDTGRI
+689 NAVTGSIKYDDAGRI

-709 TDGKTIKLS
+709 TNGKTIKLS
-718 YESVEVPDSNLPSYA
+718 YETVELDDSKLPSYA
-733 PVDGKTNINSKSFTR
+733 PVDGKTNITTKSFTR
-748 VTWEAWDLGEIR
+748 VTWEAWDLGEIH

-768 WTISSGKDESG
+768 WTLSSGKDESG
-779 GLTYTIVDKKNNVTY
+779 SLTYTIVDKKNNVTY
-794 DDLIRVGSNRFTKT
+794 DDLVRVGSNSYTKT
-808 VEKDGVKT
+808 VTDENGVKT

-825 NLGEDMTLDKLAE
+825 NLGEDMALAKLAE
-838 RYGVDGT
+838 RYGVDRT

-852 VASFTRDGKQYQVGY
+852 VASFTKDGNQYQVSY

-895 IQQMQKDLQDGEIL
+895 IQQLQKDLQDGEIL

-1089 NHPTASTYYKVTG
+1089 NHPTASTYYKVSG
-1102 TVAYNQYKPEDGK
+1102 TVAYNQYKPADGTSDL
-1115 TKFTQEEAE
+1115 TKEQAE
-1124 ALLKKLQE
+1124 ALLKQLQA
-1132 EGYADASIVAF
+1132 EGYADASIVTF
-1143 YSTEHSHMQTDE
+1143 YTTEHEHQQTE
-1155 NATYRIY
+1155 RNASYRIY
-1162 LNKSKL
+1162 LNKSEL
-1168 TSYGY
+1168 ISYGY

-1181 TNAHNWNQPM
+1181 TNAHNWNQAM
-1191 YGLSNRVF
+1191 YGLSNKYF
-1199 NPDAYCGGYDL
+1199 NSDAYCGGYDL

-1243 NNHLTITDSAQKA
+1243 NNHLTITDSAQKS
-1256 DTGSGVSGR
+1256 DTGHAVSGR
-1265 YNYTTTVSG
+1265 YSYTSTISG
-1274 SRVNYSALGTATH
+1274 SGVNYNTIGTAAH

-1356 SRTETTTPETPETP
+1356 SRTETTTPETPDTP

-1375 PEDPT
+1375 PEGPT
-1380 TPPVQDATPDAPAE
+1380 TPPVQDVTPDEAE
-1394 TPVTPE
+1394 TPVNPE
-1400 NPADSPVQDATPDA
+1400 NPANPSVQDATPDSTVA
-1414 APAAAATATRLPQTG
+1414 ALPKTG
-1429 VNWIAA
+1429 VNWFTA
-1435 LAMSLSGLTLMA
+1435 LAMALSGMALTV
-1447 AGAFTSLFRKSK
+1447 AGAFTSLFAKSK

>member
-20 AAAPL
+20 AATPL
-25 TANAESSENAVDA
+25 AANAETPENAVP
-38 QVPAAVDHAGTD
+38 VENKERS
-50 TAADAPEAEA
+50 EAETPA
-60 PEKKSPPLVTISSE
+60 QQASE
-74 TTEAAAPVENQEG
+74 SANTAPVENQEHKN
-87 DRAEGML
+87 AEGIL

-107 VVYDERDITYN
+107 VEYTDREFTYN
-118 EDGTPKTEDASGKVV
+118 EDGTVKSEESSGPIV
-133 QKEEDKTPE
+133 QKEMDKSTEAASGETAGEGKDSEGSAKTPE
-142 EPGESE
+142 AGETTEEGKGIEAPDADISEPV
-148 TPKAPEEPGES
+148 K
-159 ETPKAPTEISSDE
+159 
-172 TITDIV
+172 
-178 GDAGKEI
+178 DAEGKII
-185 GTATK
+185 GTAS
-190 KETTEQETTITPTG
+190 KEERTEQETTITPTS
-204 PDSEELVDST
+204 PDSEKLVDST
-214 VNEDG
+214 VNPDG

-247 KEIFVTDGKGVDLK
+247 KEIFLTDGKEVDLK
-261 QELGKDYQEKL
+261 QELGKDYQKKL

-284 YTVGSMEEDGDRQTY
+284 YTVGSMEENGDRQTY

-312 TGEDIAKLIEADYTK
+312 TGEDLAKLLEADYTK
-327 TENEDGSYTLTKT
+327 TENDDGSYTLTKSIRT
-340 IKTAAGEQTVYIK
+340 SAGEQTVYIT
-353 VTGNKASKIVD
+353 VTGNKATRTVD
-364 TVLTVDVKKGEHT
+364 TTLKVDVKKSEHT
-377 ETGEVKQDEVKLPNA
+377 GSAEVKQDDVMLPNK
-392 TDSGL
+392 TDKTL
-397 TFKDKDGND
+397 TFTDKDNNTFS
-406 IDVDLNELLKNE
+406 VDLDELLQKQD
-418 KTETVNENGDKVITV
+418 KTESTNAAGDKVITV
-433 KDGNKTYEIVYHETN
+433 KDGSKTYEIIYHETN

-454 VKDIGA
+454 VKDLSA
-460 DKLADLLN
+460 DELAGLLN
-468 SNPANGTFTVKNGK
+468 SNSANGEFIVKDGK

-498 ATKLLKKVQ
+498 ASQLLKKVQ

-527 DAKLRAK
+527 DAELRAK
-534 KDALQKALAEAI
+534 KAALQKALADAI
-546 YACTGTTVDPSSL
+546 EACTGTKVDPASL
-559 SITDEDVSLPEGV
+559 TLTDEDVSFPKE
-572 DNVVA
+572 NISA
-577 NRDKLK
+577 NKDVLN
-583 RTYIYT
+583 RTYVYT

-594 QYTFTY
+594 KYTFTY
-600 KFAYDDTRNNITGF
+600 NFVYNDKPSSVSGAGYKGA
-614 GDDVMKVGYFTGGI
+614 GYFMDGI
-628 HVKSE
+628 HVGTE
-633 EDVEAADGKTDHKRA
+633 EIVADVDGKTDHKST
-648 LIESGIFVSGD
+648 LIESGVFVSGNATTD
-659 ATAETNGAY
+659 ANGAY

-689 NAVAGSIKSDDTGRI
+689 NAVAGSIKYDDTGRI

-709 TDGKTIKLS
+709 TDGRTIKLS
-718 YESVEVPDSNLPSYA
+718 YESVEVLDSNLPSYA
-733 PVDGKTNINSKSFTR
+733 PVDGKTNINSKSFTK

-768 WTISSGKDESG
+768 WTISSSKDESD

-794 DDLIRVGSNRFTKT
+794 NDLIRVGSNSYTKT
-808 VEKDGVKT
+808 VTDENGVKT
-816 TYTITVEPG
+816 TYTITVEPD
-825 NLGEDMTLDKLAE
+825 NLGEDMALAKLAE
-838 RYGVDGT
+838 RYDVDGT

-852 VASFTRDGKQYQVGY
+852 VASFTKDGKQYQVSY

-883 TTDADQAELLEK
+883 TTDADQTELLEK
-895 IQQMQKDLQDGEIL
+895 IQQMQKDLRDGEIL
-909 DVGGYQVTISTSKD
+909 DVGGYQVTISTSED

-979 LYGKPDT
+979 LYGRPDT

-1089 NHPTASTYYKVTG
+1089 NHPTASTYYKVSG
-1102 TVAYNQYKPEDGK
+1102 TVAYNQYKLEDSTSEL
-1115 TKFTQEEAE
+1115 TKEQAE
-1124 ALLKKLQE
+1124 ALLKKLQA
-1132 EGYADASIVAF
+1132 EGYADASIVTF
-1143 YSTEHSHMQTDE
+1143 YTTEHEHQQTSA
-1155 NATYRIY
+1155 NASYRIY
-1162 LNKSKL
+1162 LNKSEL
-1168 TSYGY
+1168 VSYGY

-1181 TNAHNWNQPM
+1181 VNAHNWNQEM
-1191 YGLSNRVF
+1191 YGLKNKVF

-1210 GLTGFRQVDDKTFV
+1210 GLTGFRQVEDGTFV

-1356 SRTETTTPETPETP
+1356 SRTETTTPETPDTP
-1370 DTPVS
+1370 DTPAS
-1375 PEDPT
+1375 PEGPT
-1380 TPPVQDATPDAPAE
+1380 TPPVQDATPDDAE

-1400 NPADSPVQDATPDA
+1400 NPANPSVQDATPDTVA
-1414 APAAAATATRLPQTG
+1414 ALPKTG
-1429 VNWIAA
+1429 VNWTAA
-1435 LAMSLSGLTLMA
+1435 LAMALSGMALTV
-1447 AGAFTSLFRKSK
+1447 AGAFTSLFAKSK

>member
-20 AAAPL
+20 AATPL
-25 TANAESSENAVDA
+25 AANAETPENAVP
-38 QVPAAVDHAGTD
+38 VENKERS
-50 TAADAPEAEA
+50 EAETPA
-60 PEKKSPPLVTISSE
+60 QQASE
-74 TTEAAAPVENQEG
+74 SANTAPVENQEHEN
-87 DRAEGML
+87 AEGIL

-107 VVYDERDITYN
+107 VEYTDREFTYN
-118 EDGTPKTEDASGKVV
+118 EDGTVKSEESSGDIV
-133 QKEEDKTPE
+133 QKEMDKSTEAASGETAGEGKDSEGSAETPE
-142 EPGESE
+142 AGETTEEGKGIEAPDADISEPV
-148 TPKAPEEPGES
+148 K
-159 ETPKAPTEISSDE
+159 
-172 TITDIV
+172 
-178 GDAGKEI
+178 DAEGKII
-185 GTATK
+185 GTAS
-190 KETTEQETTITPTG
+190 KEERTEQETTITPTS
-204 PDSEELVDST
+204 PDSEKLVDST
-214 VNEDG
+214 VNPDG

-284 YTVGSMEEDGDRQTY
+284 YTVGSMEEAGDRQTY

-312 TGEDIAKLIEADYTK
+312 TGEDLAKLLEADYTK
-327 TENEDGSYTLTKT
+327 TENDDGSYTLTKSIRT
-340 IKTAAGEQTVYIK
+340 SAGEQTVYIT
-353 VTGNKASKIVD
+353 VTGNKATRTVD
-364 TVLTVDVKKGEHT
+364 TTLKVDVKKSEHT
-377 ETGEVKQDEVKLPNA
+377 GSAEVKQDDVMLPNK
-392 TDSGL
+392 TDKTLAFTDKNSN
-397 TFKDKDGND
+397 TFH
-406 IDVDLNELLKNE
+406 VDLDELLQKPD
-418 KTETVNENGDKVITV
+418 KTESTNAAGDKVITV
-433 KDGNKTYEIVYHETN
+433 KDGSKTYEIIYHETN

-454 VKDIGA
+454 VKDLSA
-460 DKLADLLN
+460 DELAGLLN
-468 SNPANGTFTVKNGK
+468 SNSANGEFIAKDGK

-489 EACEISYDD
+489 ETCEISYND

-559 SITDEDVSLPEGV
+559 PITDEDVSLPEGV
-572 DNVVA
+572 DNVSA
-577 NRDKLK
+577 NKDKLK
-583 RTYIYT
+583 RTYTYT

-659 ATAETNGAY
+659 ATTDANGAY

-689 NAVAGSIKSDDTGRI
+689 NAVAGSIKYDDTGRI

-709 TDGKTIKLS
+709 TNGKTIKLS

-748 VTWEAWDLGEIR
+748 VTWEAWDLGEIH

-768 WTISSGKDESG
+768 WTLSSDKDESG
-779 GLTYTIVDKKNNVTY
+779 SLTYTIVDKKNNVTY
-794 DDLIRVGSNRFTKT
+794 DDLVRVGSNSYTKT
-808 VEKDGVKT
+808 VTDENGVKT

-825 NLGEDMTLDKLAE
+825 NLGEDMALAKLAE
-838 RYGVDGT
+838 RYGVDRT

-852 VASFTRDGKQYQVGY
+852 VASFTKDGKQYQVGY

-1089 NHPTASTYYKVTG
+1089 NHPTASTYYKVSG
-1102 TVAYNQYKPEDGK
+1102 TVAYNQYKPADGTSDL
-1115 TKFTQEEAE
+1115 TKEQAE
-1124 ALLKKLQE
+1124 ALLKQLQA
-1132 EGYADASIVAF
+1132 EGYADASIVTF
-1143 YSTEHSHMQTDE
+1143 YTTEHEHQQTE
-1155 NATYRIY
+1155 RNASYRIY
-1162 LNKSKL
+1162 LNKSEL
-1168 TSYGY
+1168 ISYGY

-1181 TNAHNWNQPM
+1181 TNAHNWNQAM
-1191 YGLSNRVF
+1191 YGLSNKYF

-1210 GLTGFRQVDDKTFV
+1210 GLTGFRQVEDGTFV

-1327 KEETVVRHGTAD
+1327 KEETVIRHGTAD

-1356 SRTETTTPETPETP
+1356 SRTETTTPETPDTP

-1375 PEDPT
+1375 PEGPT
-1380 TPPVQDATPDAPAE
+1380 TPPVQDVTPDEAE
-1394 TPVTPE
+1394 TPVNPE
-1400 NPADSPVQDATPDA
+1400 NPANPSVQDATPDSTVA
-1414 APAAAATATRLPQTG
+1414 ALPKTG
-1429 VNWIAA
+1429 VNWFTA
-1435 LAMSLSGLTLMA
+1435 LAMALSGMALTV
-1447 AGAFTSLFRKSK
+1447 AGAFTSLFAKSK

>member
-1 MTNKKFKKA
+1 MVSFVCRTKGANLMTNKKFKKA

-20 AAAPL
+20 AATPL
-25 TANAESSENAVDA
+25 AANAETPENAVP
-38 QVPAAVDHAGTD
+38 VENKERS
-50 TAADAPEAEA
+50 EAETPA
-60 PEKKSPPLVTISSE
+60 QQASE
-74 TTEAAAPVENQEG
+74 SANTAPVENQEHEN
-87 DRAEGML
+87 AEGIL

-107 VVYDERDITYN
+107 VEYTDREFTYN
-118 EDGTPKTEDASGKVV
+118 EDGTVKSEESSGDIV
-133 QKEEDKTPE
+133 QKEMDKSTEAASGETTE
-142 EPGESE
+142 EGKGIEAPDADISE
-148 TPKAPEEPGES
+148 PVK
-159 ETPKAPTEISSDE
+159 
-172 TITDIV
+172 
-178 GDAGKEI
+178 DAEGKII
-185 GTATK
+185 GTAS
-190 KETTEQETTITPTG
+190 KEERTEQETTITPTS
-204 PDSEELVDST
+204 PDSEKLVDST
-214 VNEDG
+214 VNPDG

-247 KEIFVTDGKGVDLK
+247 KEIFVTDGKEVDLK
-261 QELGKDYQEKL
+261 QELGEDYQEKL

-299 TLTKHTEDTDLEM
+299 TLTKHTKDTDLEM
-312 TGEDIAKLIEADYTK
+312 TGEDLAKLLEADYTK
-327 TENEDGSYTLTKT
+327 TENDDGSYTLTKSIRT
-340 IKTAAGEQTVYIK
+340 SAGEQTVYIT
-353 VTGNKASKIVD
+353 VTGNKATRTVD
-364 TVLTVDVKKGEHT
+364 TTLKVDVKKSEHSGT
-377 ETGEVKQDEVKLPNA
+377 ADVKQDDVTLPNK
-392 TDSGL
+392 TDKTL
-397 TFKDKDGND
+397 TFTDKDNNTFS
-406 IDVDLNELLKNE
+406 VDLDELLQKQD
-418 KTETVNENGDKVITV
+418 KTESTNATGDKVITV
-433 KDGNKTYEIVYHETN
+433 KDGSKTYEIVYHETS
-448 EYTDAQ
+448 EYADAQ
-454 VKDIGA
+454 VKDMSA
-460 DKLADLLN
+460 DELAKLLN
-468 SNPANGTFTVKNGK
+468 SNPGNGTFTVKDGK

-498 ATKLLKKVQ
+498 ASQLLKKVQ

-527 DAKLRAK
+527 DAELRAK
-534 KDALQKALAEAI
+534 KAALQKALADAI
-546 YACTGTTVDPSSL
+546 EACTGTKVDPASL
-559 SITDEDVSLPEGV
+559 TLTDEDVSFPKE
-572 DNVVA
+572 NISA
-577 NRDKLK
+577 NKDVLN
-583 RTYIYT
+583 RTYVYT

-594 QYTFTY
+594 KYTFTY
-600 KFAYDDTRNNITGF
+600 NFVYNDKPSSVSGAGYKGA
-614 GDDVMKVGYFTGGI
+614 GYFMDGI
-628 HVKSE
+628 HVGTE
-633 EDVEAADGKTDHKRA
+633 EIVADADGKTDHKST
-648 LIESGIFVSGD
+648 LIESGVFVSGNATTD
-659 ATAETNGAY
+659 ANGAY

-689 NAVAGSIKSDDTGRI
+689 NAVAGSIKYDDTGRI

-794 DDLIRVGSNRFTKT
+794 DDLIRVGSNSYTKT
-808 VEKDGVKT
+808 VTDENGVKT
-816 TYTITVEPG
+816 TYTVTVEPG
-825 NLGEDMTLDKLAE
+825 SLSESRALTELAE
-838 RYGVDGT
+838 RYGVEAA

-852 VASFTRDGKQYQVGY
+852 VASFTKDGKQYQVSY

-1089 NHPTASTYYKVTG
+1089 NHPTASTYYKVSG
-1102 TVAYNQYKPEDGK
+1102 TVAYNQYKLADGTPDL
-1115 TKFTQEEAE
+1115 TKEQAE
-1124 ALLKKLQE
+1124 ALLKKLQA
-1132 EGYADASIVAF
+1132 EGYADASIVTF
-1143 YSTEHSHMQTDE
+1143 YTTEHEHQQTE
-1155 NATYRIY
+1155 RNASYRIY
-1162 LNKSKL
+1162 LNKSEL
-1168 TSYGY
+1168 ISYGY

-1181 TNAHNWNQPM
+1181 TNAHNWNQAM
-1191 YGLSNRVF
+1191 YGLSNKYF

-1375 PEDPT
+1375 PEGPT
-1380 TPPVQDATPDAPAE
+1380 TPPVQDATPDDAE

-1400 NPADSPVQDATPDA
+1400 NPANPSVQDATPDTVA
-1414 APAAAATATRLPQTG
+1414 ALPKTG
-1429 VNWIAA
+1429 VNWTAA
-1435 LAMSLSGLTLMA
+1435 LAMALSGMALTV
-1447 AGAFTSLFRKSK
+1447 AGAFTSLFAKSK

>member
-20 AAAPL
+20 AATPL
-25 TANAESSENAVDA
+25 AANAETPENAVP
-38 QVPAAVDHAGTD
+38 VENKERS
-50 TAADAPEAEA
+50 EAETPA
-60 PEKKSPPLVTISSE
+60 QQASE
-74 TTEAAAPVENQEG
+74 SANTAPVENQEHEN
-87 DRAEGML
+87 AEGIL

-107 VVYDERDITYN
+107 VEYTDREFTYN
-118 EDGTPKTEDASGKVV
+118 KDGTVKSEESSGDIV
-133 QKEEDKTPE
+133 QKEMDKSTEAASGETAGEGKDSEGSAETPE
-142 EPGESE
+142 AGETTE
-148 TPKAPEEPGES
+148 EGKGIKAPDADISEPV
-159 ETPKAPTEISSDE
+159 K
-172 TITDIV
+172 
-178 GDAGKEI
+178 DAEGKII
-185 GTATK
+185 GTAS
-190 KETTEQETTITPTG
+190 KEERTEQETTITPTS
-204 PDSEELVDST
+204 PDSEKLVDST
-214 VNEDG
+214 VNPDG

-227 SHTADKT
+227 SHAADKT

-247 KEIFVTDGKGVDLK
+247 KEIFVTDGKEVDLK
-261 QELGKDYQEKL
+261 QELGKDYQKKL

-312 TGEDIAKLIEADYTK
+312 TGEDLAKLLEADYTK
-327 TENEDGSYTLTKT
+327 TENDDGSYTLTKSIRT
-340 IKTAAGEQTVYIK
+340 SAGEQTVYIT
-353 VTGNKASKIVD
+353 VTGNKATRTVD
-364 TVLTVDVKKGEHT
+364 TTLKVDVKKSEHT
-377 ETGEVKQDEVKLPNA
+377 GSAEVKQDDVTLPNK
-392 TDSGL
+392 TDKTL
-397 TFKDKDGND
+397 TFTDKDNNTFS
-406 IDVDLNELLKNE
+406 VDLDELLQKQD
-418 KTETVNENGDKVITV
+418 KTESTNAAGDKVITV
-433 KDGNKTYEIVYHETN
+433 KDGSKTYEIVYHETS
-448 EYTDAQ
+448 EYADAQ
-454 VKDIGA
+454 VKDMSA
-460 DKLADLLN
+460 DELAKLLN
-468 SNPANGTFTVKNGK
+468 SNPGNGTFTVKDGK

-498 ATKLLKKVQ
+498 ASQLLKKVQ

-527 DAKLRAK
+527 DAELRAK
-534 KDALQKALAEAI
+534 KAALQKALAEAI
-546 YACTGTTVDPSSL
+546 EACTGTKVDPASL
-559 SITDEDVSLPEGV
+559 TLTDEDVSFPKE
-572 DNVVA
+572 NISA
-577 NRDKLK
+577 NKDVLN
-583 RTYIYT
+583 RTYVYT

-594 QYTFTY
+594 KYTFTY
-600 KFAYDDTRNNITGF
+600 NFVYNDKPSSVSGAGYKGA
-614 GDDVMKVGYFTGGI
+614 GYFMDGI
-628 HVKSE
+628 HVGTE
-633 EDVEAADGKTDHKRA
+633 EIVADADGKTDHKST
-648 LIESGIFVSGD
+648 LIESGVFVSGNATTD
-659 ATAETNGAY
+659 ANGAY

-689 NAVAGSIKSDDTGRI
+689 NAVAGSIKYDDTGRI

-718 YESVEVPDSNLPSYA
+718 YESVKVPDSNLPSYA
-733 PVDGKTNINSKSFTR
+733 PVDGKTNINSQSFTR

-794 DDLIRVGSNRFTKT
+794 DDLIRVGSNSYTKT
-808 VEKDGVKT
+808 VTDENGVKT

-825 NLGEDMTLDKLAE
+825 NLDEDMTLAKLAE
-838 RYGVDGT
+838 RYGVEAA

-852 VASFTRDGKQYQVGY
+852 VASFTKDGKQYQVGY

-979 LYGKPDT
+979 LYGRPDT

-1089 NHPTASTYYKVTG
+1089 NHPTASTYYKVSG
-1102 TVAYNQYKPEDGK
+1102 TVAYNQYKLEDGTSEL
-1115 TKFTQEEAE
+1115 TKEQAE
-1124 ALLKKLQE
+1124 ALLKQLQA
-1132 EGYADASIVAF
+1132 EGYADASIVTF
-1143 YSTEHSHMQTDE
+1143 YTTEHEHQQTE
-1155 NATYRIY
+1155 RNASYRIY
-1162 LNKSKL
+1162 LNKSEL
-1168 TSYGY
+1168 ISYGY

-1181 TNAHNWNQPM
+1181 TNAHNWNQAM
-1191 YGLSNRVF
+1191 YGLSKNKYF
-1199 NPDAYCGGYDL
+1199 NSDAYCGGYDL
-1210 GLTGFRQVDDKTFV
+1210 GLTGFRQVEDGTFV

-1301 GEQGDGTLSYTYRS
+1301 GEQVDGTLSYTYRS

-1375 PEDPT
+1375 PEGPT
-1380 TPPVQDATPDAPAE
+1380 TPPVQDATPDDAE
-1394 TPVTPE
+1394 TPANPE
-1400 NPADSPVQDATPDA
+1400 NPTNPSVQDAAPDSTVA
-1414 APAAAATATRLPQTG
+1414 ALPKTG
-1429 VNWIAA
+1429 VNWTAA
-1435 LAMSLSGLTLMA
+1435 LAMALSGMALTV
-1447 AGAFTSLFRKSK
+1447 AGAFTSLFAKSK

>member
-20 AAAPL
+20 AATPL
-25 TANAESSENAVDA
+25 AANAETPENAVP
-38 QVPAAVDHAGTD
+38 VENKERS
-50 TAADAPEAEA
+50 EAETPA
-60 PEKKSPPLVTISSE
+60 QQASE
-74 TTEAAAPVENQEG
+74 SANTAPVENQEHEN
-87 DRAEGML
+87 AEGIL

-107 VVYDERDITYN
+107 VEYTDREFTYN
-118 EDGTPKTEDASGKVV
+118 EDGTVKSEESSGDIV
-133 QKEEDKTPE
+133 QKEMDKSTEAASGETAGEGKDSEGSAETPE
-142 EPGESE
+142 AGETTEEGKGIEAPDADISEPV
-148 TPKAPEEPGES
+148 K
-159 ETPKAPTEISSDE
+159 
-172 TITDIV
+172 
-178 GDAGKEI
+178 DAEGKII
-185 GTATK
+185 GTAS
-190 KETTEQETTITPTG
+190 KEERTEQETTITPTS
-204 PDSEELVDST
+204 PDSEKLVDST
-214 VNEDG
+214 VNPDG

-261 QELGKDYQEKL
+261 QELGEDYQEKL

-284 YTVGSMEEDGDRQTY
+284 YTVGSMEEAGDRQTY

-312 TGEDIAKLIEADYTK
+312 TGEDLAKLLEADYTK
-327 TENEDGSYTLTKT
+327 TENDDGSYTLTKSIRT
-340 IKTAAGEQTVYIK
+340 SAGEQTVYIT
-353 VTGNKASKIVD
+353 VTGNKATRTVD
-364 TVLTVDVKKGEHT
+364 TTLKVDVKKSEHT
-377 ETGEVKQDEVKLPNA
+377 GSAEVKQDDVMLPNK
-392 TDSGL
+392 TDKTLAFTDKNSN
-397 TFKDKDGND
+397 TFH
-406 IDVDLNELLKNE
+406 VDLDELLQKPD
-418 KTETVNENGDKVITV
+418 KTESTNAAGDKVITV
-433 KDGNKTYEIVYHETN
+433 KDGSKTYEIIYHETN

-454 VKDIGA
+454 VKDLSA
-460 DKLADLLN
+460 DELAGLLN
-468 SNPANGTFTVKNGK
+468 SNSANGKFIVKDGK
-482 VCKVVNG
+482 VCKVVND
-489 EACEISYDD
+489 EACEISYND

-559 SITDEDVSLPEGV
+559 NITDEDVSLPEGV

-583 RTYIYT
+583 RTYTYT

-689 NAVAGSIKSDDTGRI
+689 NAVAGSIKYDDTGRI

-794 DDLIRVGSNRFTKT
+794 DDLVRVGSNSYTKT
-808 VEKDGVKT
+808 VTDENGVKT
-816 TYTITVEPG
+816 TYTVTVEPG
-825 NLGEDMTLDKLAE
+825 SLSESRALTELAE
-838 RYGVDGT
+838 RYGVDAA

-1089 NHPTASTYYKVTG
+1089 NHPTASTYYKVSG
-1102 TVAYNQYKPEDGK
+1102 TVAYNQYKPADGTSDL
-1115 TKFTQEEAE
+1115 TKEQAE
-1124 ALLKKLQE
+1124 ALLKQLQA
-1132 EGYADASIVAF
+1132 EGYADASIVTF
-1143 YSTEHSHMQTDE
+1143 YTTEHEHQQTE
-1155 NATYRIY
+1155 RNASYRIY
-1162 LNKSKL
+1162 LNKSEL
-1168 TSYGY
+1168 ISYGY

-1181 TNAHNWNQPM
+1181 TNAHNWNQAM
-1191 YGLSNRVF
+1191 YGLSNKYF

-1210 GLTGFRQVDDKTFV
+1210 GLTGFRQVEDGTFV

-1301 GEQGDGTLSYTYRS
+1301 GEQVDGTLSYTYRS

-1356 SRTETTTPETPETP
+1356 SRTETTTPETPDTP

-1380 TPPVQDATPDAPAE
+1380 TPPVQDVTPDEAE

-1400 NPADSPVQDATPDA
+1400 NPTNPSVQDATPDSTVA
-1414 APAAAATATRLPQTG
+1414 ALPKTG
-1429 VNWIAA
+1429 VNWFTA
-1435 LAMSLSGLTLMA
+1435 LAMALSGMALTV
-1447 AGAFTSLFRKSK
+1447 AGAFTSLFAKSK

>member
-20 AAAPL
+20 AATPL
-25 TANAESSENAVDA
+25 AANAETPENAVP
-38 QVPAAVDHAGTD
+38 VENKERS
-50 TAADAPEAEA
+50 EAETPA
-60 PEKKSPPLVTISSE
+60 QQASE
-74 TTEAAAPVENQEG
+74 SANTAPVENQEHKN
-87 DRAEGML
+87 AEGIL

-107 VVYDERDITYN
+107 VEYTDREFTYN
-118 EDGTPKTEDASGKVV
+118 EDGTVKSEESSGPIV
-133 QKEEDKTPE
+133 QKEMDKSTEAASGETAGEGKDSEGSAKTPE
-142 EPGESE
+142 AGETTEEGKGIEAPDADISEPV
-148 TPKAPEEPGES
+148 K
-159 ETPKAPTEISSDE
+159 
-172 TITDIV
+172 
-178 GDAGKEI
+178 DAEGKII
-185 GTATK
+185 GTAS
-190 KETTEQETTITPTG
+190 KEERTEQETTITPTS
-204 PDSEELVDST
+204 PDSEKLVDST
-214 VNEDG
+214 VNPDG

-247 KEIFVTDGKGVDLK
+247 KEIFVTDGKEVDLK

-284 YTVGSMEEDGDRQTY
+284 YTVGSMKEDGDRQTY

-312 TGEDIAKLIEADYTK
+312 TGEDLAKLLEADYTK
-327 TENEDGSYTLTKT
+327 TENDDGSYTLTKSIRT
-340 IKTAAGEQTVYIK
+340 SAGEQTVYIT
-353 VTGNKASKIVD
+353 VTGNKATRTVD
-364 TVLTVDVKKGEHT
+364 TTLKVDVKKSEHSGT
-377 ETGEVKQDEVKLPNA
+377 ADVKQDDVTLPNK
-392 TDSGL
+392 TDKTL
-397 TFKDKDGND
+397 TFTDKDNNTFS
-406 IDVDLNELLKNE
+406 VDLDELLQKQD
-418 KTETVNENGDKVITV
+418 KTESTNAAGDKVITV
-433 KDGNKTYEIVYHETN
+433 KDGSKTYEIVYHETS
-448 EYTDAQ
+448 EYADAQ
-454 VKDIGA
+454 VKDMSA
-460 DKLADLLN
+460 DELAKLLN
-468 SNPANGTFTVKNGK
+468 SNPGNGTFTVKDGK

-498 ATKLLKKVQ
+498 ASQLLKKVQ

-527 DAKLRAK
+527 DAELRAK
-534 KDALQKALAEAI
+534 KAALQKALADAI
-546 YACTGTTVDPSSL
+546 EACTGTKVDPASL
-559 SITDEDVSLPEGV
+559 TLTDEDVSFPKE
-572 DNVVA
+572 NISA
-577 NRDKLK
+577 NKDVLN
-583 RTYIYT
+583 RTYVYT

-594 QYTFTY
+594 KYTFTY
-600 KFAYDDTRNNITGF
+600 N
-614 GDDVMKVGYFTGGI
+614 
-628 HVKSE
+628 
-633 EDVEAADGKTDHKRA
+633 
-648 LIESGIFVSGD
+648 FV
-659 ATAETNGAY
+659 Y
-668 TTITKD
+668 
-674 SPLYGLGVDFKTAPK
+674 
-689 NAVAGSIKSDDTGRI
+689 
-704 IEYQT
+704 
-709 TDGKTIKLS
+709 
-718 YESVEVPDSNLPSYA
+718 
-733 PVDGKTNINSKSFTR
+733 
-748 VTWEAWDLGEIR
+748 
-760 NEEQADDQ
+760 
-768 WTISSGKDESG
+768 
-779 GLTYTIVDKKNNVTY
+779 
-794 DDLIRVGSNRFTKT
+794 
-808 VEKDGVKT
+808 
-816 TYTITVEPG
+816 
-825 NLGEDMTLDKLAE
+825 
-838 RYGVDGT
+838 
-845 AITVKDG
+845 
-852 VASFTRDGKQYQVGY
+852 
-867 GSQLKIETVLT
+867 
-878 TEGTV
+878 
-883 TTDADQAELLEK
+883 ADQAELLEK

-909 DVGGYQVTISTSKD
+909 DVGGYQVTISTSKE

-979 LYGKPDT
+979 LYGKPNNSLYDSFRKT
-986 GIFATKKKEYL
+986 YL

-1089 NHPTASTYYKVTG
+1089 NHPTASTYYKVSG
-1102 TVAYNQYKPEDGK
+1102 TVAYNQYKLEDSTSEL
-1115 TKFTQEEAE
+1115 TKEQAE
-1124 ALLKKLQE
+1124 ALLKKLQA
-1132 EGYADASIVAF
+1132 EGYADASIVTF
-1143 YSTEHSHMQTDE
+1143 YTTEHEHQQTE
-1155 NATYRIY
+1155 RNASYRIY
-1162 LNKSKL
+1162 LNKSEL
-1168 TSYGY
+1168 ISYGY

-1181 TNAHNWNQPM
+1181 TNAHNWNQAM
-1191 YGLSNRVF
+1191 YGLSNKYF

-1210 GLTGFRQVDDKTFV
+1210 GLTGFRQVEDGTFV

-1356 SRTETTTPETPETP
+1356 SRTETTTPETPDTP

-1375 PEDPT
+1375 PVSPEGPT
-1380 TPPVQDATPDAPAE
+1380 TPPVQDATPDEAE
-1394 TPVTPE
+1394 TPVNPE
-1400 NPADSPVQDATPDA
+1400 NPANPSVQDATPDSTVA
-1414 APAAAATATRLPQTG
+1414 ALPKTG
-1429 VNWIAA
+1429 VNWFTA
-1435 LAMSLSGLTLMA
+1435 LAMALSGMALTV
-1447 AGAFTSLFRKSK
+1447 AGAFTSLFAKSK

>member
-20 AAAPL
+20 AATPL
-25 TANAESSENAVDA
+25 AANAETPENAVP
-38 QVPAAVDHAGTD
+38 VENKERS
-50 TAADAPEAEA
+50 EAETPA
-60 PEKKSPPLVTISSE
+60 QQASE
-74 TTEAAAPVENQEG
+74 SANTAPVENQEHEN
-87 DRAEGML
+87 AEGIL

-107 VVYDERDITYN
+107 VEYTDREFTYN
-118 EDGTPKTEDASGKVV
+118 EDGTVKSEESSGDIV
-133 QKEEDKTPE
+133 QKEMDKSTEAASGETAGEGKDSEGSAETPE
-142 EPGESE
+142 AGETTEEGKGIEAPDADISEPV
-148 TPKAPEEPGES
+148 K
-159 ETPKAPTEISSDE
+159 
-172 TITDIV
+172 
-178 GDAGKEI
+178 DAEGKII
-185 GTATK
+185 GTAS
-190 KETTEQETTITPTG
+190 KEERTEQETTITPTS
-204 PDSEELVDST
+204 PDSEKLVDST
-214 VNEDG
+214 VNPDG

-261 QELGKDYQEKL
+261 QELGEDYQEKL

-284 YTVGSMEEDGDRQTY
+284 YTVGSMEEAGDRQTY

-312 TGEDIAKLIEADYTK
+312 TGEDLAKLLEADYTK
-327 TENEDGSYTLTKT
+327 TENDDGSYTLTKSIRT
-340 IKTAAGEQTVYIK
+340 SAGEQTVYIT
-353 VTGNKASKIVD
+353 VTGNKATRTVD
-364 TVLTVDVKKGEHT
+364 TTLKVDVKKSEHT
-377 ETGEVKQDEVKLPNA
+377 GSAEVKQDDVMLPNK
-392 TDSGL
+392 TDKTLAFTDKNSN
-397 TFKDKDGND
+397 TFH
-406 IDVDLNELLKNE
+406 VDLDELLQKPD
-418 KTETVNENGDKVITV
+418 KTESTNAAGDKVITV
-433 KDGNKTYEIVYHETN
+433 KDGSKTYEIIYHETN

-454 VKDIGA
+454 VKDLSA
-460 DKLADLLN
+460 DELAGLLN
-468 SNPANGTFTVKNGK
+468 SNSANGKFIVKDGK
-482 VCKVVNG
+482 VCKVVND
-489 EACEISYDD
+489 EACEISYND

-559 SITDEDVSLPEGV
+559 PITDEDVSLPEGV

-689 NAVAGSIKSDDTGRI
+689 NAVAGSIKYDDTGRI

-779 GLTYTIVDKKNNVTY
+779 GLTYTIVDKKNTVTY
-794 DDLIRVGSNRFTKT
+794 DDLIRVGSNSYTKT
-808 VEKDGVKT
+808 VTDENGVKT
-816 TYTITVEPG
+816 TYTVTVEPG
-825 NLGEDMTLDKLAE
+825 SLSESRVLTELAE
-838 RYGVDGT
+838 RYGVDAA

-1089 NHPTASTYYKVTG
+1089 NHPTASTYYKVSG
-1102 TVAYNQYKPEDGK
+1102 TVAYNQYKPADGTSDL
-1115 TKFTQEEAE
+1115 TKEQAE
-1124 ALLKKLQE
+1124 ALLKQLQA
-1132 EGYADASIVAF
+1132 EGYADASIVTF
-1143 YSTEHSHMQTDE
+1143 YTTEHEHQQTE
-1155 NATYRIY
+1155 RNASYRIY
-1162 LNKSKL
+1162 LNKSEL
-1168 TSYGY
+1168 ISYGY

-1181 TNAHNWNQPM
+1181 TNAHNWNQAM
-1191 YGLSNRVF
+1191 YGLSNKYF

-1210 GLTGFRQVDDKTFV
+1210 GLTGFRQVEDGTFV

-1356 SRTETTTPETPETP
+1356 SRTETTTPETPDTP

-1375 PEDPT
+1375 PVSPEGPT
-1380 TPPVQDATPDAPAE
+1380 TPPVQGATPDDTE
-1394 TPVTPE
+1394 TPVNPE
-1400 NPADSPVQDATPDA
+1400 NPANPSVQNATPDNTVA
-1414 APAAAATATRLPQTG
+1414 ALPKTG
-1429 VNWIAA
+1429 MNWFTA
-1435 LAMSLSGLTLMA
+1435 LAMALSGMALTV
-1447 AGAFTSLFRKSK
+1447 AGAFTSLFAKSK

>member
-20 AAAPL
+20 AATPL
-25 TANAESSENAVDA
+25 AANAETPENAVP
-38 QVPAAVDHAGTD
+38 VENKERS
-50 TAADAPEAEA
+50 EAETPA
-60 PEKKSPPLVTISSE
+60 QQASE
-74 TTEAAAPVENQEG
+74 SANTAPVENQE
-87 DRAEGML
+87 RKNAEGIL

-107 VVYDERDITYN
+107 VEYTDREFTYN
-118 EDGTPKTEDASGKVV
+118 EDGTVKSEESSGHIV
-133 QKEEDKTPE
+133 QKEMDKSTEAASGETTE
-142 EPGESE
+142 EGKGIEAPDADISE
-148 TPKAPEEPGES
+148 PVK
-159 ETPKAPTEISSDE
+159 
-172 TITDIV
+172 
-178 GDAGKEI
+178 DAEGKII
-185 GTATK
+185 GTAS
-190 KETTEQETTITPTG
+190 KEERTEQETTITPTS
-204 PDSEELVDST
+204 PDSEKLVDST
-214 VNEDG
+214 VNPDG

-247 KEIFVTDGKGVDLK
+247 KEIFVTDGKEVDLK
-261 QELGKDYQEKL
+261 QELGEDYQEKL

-299 TLTKHTEDTDLEM
+299 TLTKHTKDTDLEM
-312 TGEDIAKLIEADYTK
+312 TGEDLAKLLEADYTK
-327 TENEDGSYTLTKT
+327 TENDDGSYTLTKSIRT
-340 IKTAAGEQTVYIK
+340 SAGEQTVYIT
-353 VTGNKASKIVD
+353 VTGNKATRTVD
-364 TVLTVDVKKGEHT
+364 TTLKVDVKKSEHSGT
-377 ETGEVKQDEVKLPNA
+377 ADVKQDDVTLPNK
-392 TDSGL
+392 TDKTL
-397 TFKDKDGND
+397 TFTDKDNNTFS
-406 IDVDLNELLKNE
+406 VDLDELLQKQD
-418 KTETVNENGDKVITV
+418 KTESTNATGDKVITV
-433 KDGNKTYEIVYHETN
+433 KDGSKTYEIVYHETS
-448 EYTDAQ
+448 EYADAQ
-454 VKDIGA
+454 VKDMSA
-460 DKLADLLN
+460 DELAKLLN
-468 SNPANGTFTVKNGK
+468 SNPGNGTFPVKDGK

-498 ATKLLKKVQ
+498 ASQLLKKVQ

-527 DAKLRAK
+527 DAELRAK
-534 KDALQKALAEAI
+534 KAALQKALAEAI
-546 YACTGTTVDPSSL
+546 EACTGTKVDPASL
-559 SITDEDVSLPEGV
+559 TLTDEDVSFPKE
-572 DNVVA
+572 NISA
-577 NRDKLK
+577 NKDVLN
-583 RTYIYT
+583 RTYVYT

-594 QYTFTY
+594 KYTFTY
-600 KFAYDDTRNNITGF
+600 NFVYNDKPSSVSGAGYKGA
-614 GDDVMKVGYFTGGI
+614 GYFMDGI
-628 HVKSE
+628 HVGTE
-633 EDVEAADGKTDHKRA
+633 EIVADADGKTDHKST
-648 LIESGIFVSGD
+648 LIESGVFVSGNATTD
-659 ATAETNGAY
+659 ANGAY

-689 NAVAGSIKSDDTGRI
+689 NAVAGSIKYDDTGRI

-794 DDLIRVGSNRFTKT
+794 DDLIRVGSNSYTKT
-808 VEKDGVKT
+808 VTDENGVKT
-816 TYTITVEPG
+816 TYTVTVEPG
-825 NLGEDMTLDKLAE
+825 SLSESRALTELAE
-838 RYGVDGT
+838 RYGVEAA

-852 VASFTRDGKQYQVGY
+852 VASFTKDGKQYQVSY

-944 ELKALLEKEKA
+944 ELKALLEKEKS

-1089 NHPTASTYYKVTG
+1089 NHPTASTYYKVSG
-1102 TVAYNQYKPEDGK
+1102 TVAYNQYKLEDSTSEL
-1115 TKFTQEEAE
+1115 TKEQAE
-1124 ALLKKLQE
+1124 ALLKKLQA
-1132 EGYADASIVAF
+1132 EGYADASIVTF
-1143 YSTEHSHMQTDE
+1143 YTTEHEHQQTE
-1155 NATYRIY
+1155 RNASYRIY
-1162 LNKSKL
+1162 LNKSEL
-1168 TSYGY
+1168 ISYGY

-1181 TNAHNWNQPM
+1181 TNAHNWNQAM
-1191 YGLSNRVF
+1191 YGLSNKYF

-1210 GLTGFRQVDDKTFV
+1210 GLTGFRQVEDGTFV

-1356 SRTETTTPETPETP
+1356 SRTETTTPETPDTP
-1370 DTPVS
+1370 DTPVGPVS
-1375 PEDPT
+1375 PEGPT
-1380 TPPVQDATPDAPAE
+1380 TPPVQDATPDEAE
-1394 TPVTPE
+1394 TPVNPE
-1400 NPADSPVQDATPDA
+1400 NPANPSVQDATPDSTVA
-1414 APAAAATATRLPQTG
+1414 ALPKTG
-1429 VNWIAA
+1429 VNWFTA
-1435 LAMSLSGLTLMA
+1435 LAMALSGMALTV
-1447 AGAFTSLFRKSK
+1447 AGAFTSLFAKSK

>member
-20 AAAPL
+20 AATPL
-25 TANAESSENAVDA
+25 AANAETPENAVP
-38 QVPAAVDHAGTD
+38 VENKERS
-50 TAADAPEAEA
+50 EAETPA
-60 PEKKSPPLVTISSE
+60 QQASE
-74 TTEAAAPVENQEG
+74 SANTAPVENQEHKN
-87 DRAEGML
+87 AEGIL

-107 VVYDERDITYN
+107 VEYTDREFTYN
-118 EDGTPKTEDASGKVV
+118 EDGTVKSEESSGPIV
-133 QKEEDKTPE
+133 QKEMDKSTEAASGETAGEGKDSEGSAKTPE
-142 EPGESE
+142 AGETTEEGKGIEAPDADISEPV
-148 TPKAPEEPGES
+148 K
-159 ETPKAPTEISSDE
+159 
-172 TITDIV
+172 
-178 GDAGKEI
+178 DAEGKII
-185 GTATK
+185 GTAS
-190 KETTEQETTITPTG
+190 KEERTEQETTITPTS
-204 PDSEELVDST
+204 PDSEKLVDST
-214 VNEDG
+214 VNPDG

-247 KEIFVTDGKGVDLK
+247 KEIFVTDGKEVDLK
-261 QELGKDYQEKL
+261 QELGEDYQEKL

-299 TLTKHTEDTDLEM
+299 TLTKHTEDIDLEM
-312 TGEDIAKLIEADYTK
+312 TGEDLAKLLEADYTK
-327 TENEDGSYTLTKT
+327 TENDDGSYTLTKSIRT
-340 IKTAAGEQTVYIK
+340 SAGEQTVYIT
-353 VTGNKASKIVD
+353 VTGNKATRTVD
-364 TVLTVDVKKGEHT
+364 TTLKVDVKKSEHSGT
-377 ETGEVKQDEVKLPNA
+377 ADVKQDDVTLPNK
-392 TDSGL
+392 TDKTL
-397 TFKDKDGND
+397 TFTDKDNNTFS
-406 IDVDLNELLKNE
+406 VDLDELLQKQD
-418 KTETVNENGDKVITV
+418 KTESTNAAGDKVITV
-433 KDGNKTYEIVYHETN
+433 KDGSKTYEIIYHETN

-454 VKDIGA
+454 VKDLSA
-460 DKLADLLN
+460 DELAGLLN
-468 SNPANGTFTVKNGK
+468 SNSANGEFIVKDGK

-489 EACEISYDD
+489 EACEISYND
-498 ATKLLKKVQ
+498 ATQLLKKVQ

-546 YACTGTTVDPSSL
+546 EACTGTKVDPASL
-559 SITDEDVSLPEGV
+559 TLTDEDVSFPKE
-572 DNVVA
+572 NISA
-577 NRDKLK
+577 NKDVLN
-583 RTYIYT
+583 RTYVYT

-594 QYTFTY
+594 KYTFTY
-600 KFAYDDTRNNITGF
+600 NFVYNDKPSSVSGAGYKGA
-614 GDDVMKVGYFTGGI
+614 GYFMDGI
-628 HVKSE
+628 HVGTE
-633 EDVEAADGKTDHKRA
+633 EIVADADGKTDHKST
-648 LIESGIFVSGD
+648 LIESGVFVSGNATTD
-659 ATAETNGAY
+659 ANGAY

-689 NAVAGSIKSDDTGRI
+689 NAVAGSIKYDDTGRI

-794 DDLIRVGSNRFTKT
+794 DDLIRVGSNSYTKT
-808 VEKDGVKT
+808 VTDENGVKT
-816 TYTITVEPG
+816 TYTVTVEPG
-825 NLGEDMTLDKLAE
+825 SLSESRALTELAE
-838 RYGVDGT
+838 RYGVEAA

-852 VASFTRDGKQYQVGY
+852 VASFTKDGKQYQVGY

-895 IQQMQKDLQDGEIL
+895 IQQMQEDLQDGEIL

-979 LYGKPDT
+979 LYGRPDT

-1089 NHPTASTYYKVTG
+1089 NHPTASTYYKVSG
-1102 TVAYNQYKPEDGK
+1102 TVAYNQYKLEDGTSEL
-1115 TKFTQEEAE
+1115 TKEQAE
-1124 ALLKKLQE
+1124 ALLKQLQA
-1132 EGYADASIVAF
+1132 EGYADASIVTF
-1143 YSTEHSHMQTDE
+1143 YTTEHEHQQTE
-1155 NATYRIY
+1155 RNASYRIY
-1162 LNKSKL
+1162 LNKSEL
-1168 TSYGY
+1168 ISYGY

-1181 TNAHNWNQPM
+1181 TNAHNWNQAM
-1191 YGLSNRVF
+1191 YGLSKNKYF
-1199 NPDAYCGGYDL
+1199 NSDAYCGGYDL
-1210 GLTGFRQVDDKTFV
+1210 GLTGFRQVEDGTFV

-1301 GEQGDGTLSYTYRS
+1301 GEQVDGTLSYTYRS

-1370 DTPVS
+1370 DPPVS

-1380 TPPVQDATPDAPAE
+1380 TPPVQDATPDDAE

-1400 NPADSPVQDATPDA
+1400 NPANPSVQDATPDTVA
-1414 APAAAATATRLPQTG
+1414 ALPKTG
-1429 VNWIAA
+1429 VNWFTA
-1435 LAMSLSGLTLMA
+1435 LAMALSGMALTV
-1447 AGAFTSLFRKSK
+1447 AGAFTSLFAKSK

>member
-1 MTNKKFKKA
+1 MPPRPRLRRKN
-10 AMALALTACV
+10 
-20 AAAPL
+20 P
-25 TANAESSENAVDA
+25 
-38 QVPAAVDHAGTD
+38 
-50 TAADAPEAEA
+50 
-60 PEKKSPPLVTISSE
+60 PPLVTISSE

-87 DRAEGML
+87 DQAEGML
-94 EDRETEDKKITTD
+94 EDRETEDKKSTTD

-148 TPKAPEEPGES
+148 TPKAP
-159 ETPKAPTEISSDE
+159 TEISSDD
-172 TITDIV
+172 TTTSIV
-178 GDAGKEI
+178 DDSGKEI
-185 GTATK
+185 DTATK
-190 KETTEQETTITPTG
+190 KETTEQETTITPTS
-204 PDSEELVDST
+204 PDSEKLVDST
-214 VNEDG
+214 VNPDG

-247 KEIFVTDGKGVDLK
+247 KEIFLTDGKGVDLK

-312 TGEDIAKLIEADYTK
+312 TGEDLAKLIEADYTK

-397 TFKDKDGND
+397 TFKDKNGND
-406 IDVDLNELLKNE
+406 IDVDLNELLKKE

-454 VKDIGA
+454 VKDMGA
-460 DKLADLLN
+460 DNLADLLN

-489 EACEISYDD
+489 EVCEISYND

-559 SITDEDVSLPEGV
+559 NITDEDVSLPEGV

-614 GDDVMKVGYFTGGI
+614 GDDVMKAGYFTGGI
-628 HVKSE
+628 HVKPE
-633 EDVEAADGKTDHKRA
+633 EDVEAADGKTDHKRT

-659 ATAETNGAY
+659 ATAETSGAY

-674 SPLYGLGVDFKTAPK
+674 SPLYGLGVDFKTAPH
-689 NAVAGSIKSDDTGRI
+689 NAVTGSIKYDDAGRI

-709 TDGKTIKLS
+709 TNGKTIKLS

-794 DDLIRVGSNRFTKT
+794 DDLIRVGSNSYTKT
-808 VEKDGVKT
+808 VTDENGVKT

-825 NLGEDMTLDKLAE
+825 NLDEDMTLAKLAE
-838 RYGVDGT
+838 RYDVDGT

-852 VASFTRDGKQYQVGY
+852 VASFTKDGKQYQVGY

-1089 NHPTASTYYKVTG
+1089 NHPTASTYYKVSG
-1102 TVAYNQYKPEDGK
+1102 TVAYNQYKPADGTSDL
-1115 TKFTQEEAE
+1115 TKEQAE
-1124 ALLKKLQE
+1124 ALLKQLQA
-1132 EGYADASIVAF
+1132 EGYADASIVTF
-1143 YSTEHSHMQTDE
+1143 YTTEHEHSQTE
-1155 NATYRIY
+1155 KNASYRIY
-1162 LNKSKL
+1162 LNKSEL
-1168 TSYGY
+1168 ISYGY

-1181 TNAHNWNQPM
+1181 TNAHNWNQAM
-1191 YGLSNRVF
+1191 YGLSNKYF
-1199 NPDAYCGGYDL
+1199 NSDAYCGGYDL
-1210 GLTGFRQVDDKTFV
+1210 GLTGFRQVEDGTFV

-1356 SRTETTTPETPETP
+1356 SRTETTTPETPDTP

-1375 PEDPT
+1375 PVSPEGPT
-1380 TPPVQDATPDAPAE
+1380 TPPVQDATPDEAE
-1394 TPVTPE
+1394 TPVNPE
-1400 NPADSPVQDATPDA
+1400 NPANPSVQDATPDSTVA
-1414 APAAAATATRLPQTG
+1414 ALPKTG
-1429 VNWIAA
+1429 VNWFTA
-1435 LAMSLSGLTLMA
+1435 LAMGLSGLTLMA
-1447 AGAFTSLFRKSK
+1447 AGAFTSLFRKSR

>member
-1 MTNKKFKKA
+1 MVSFVCRTKGANLMTNKKFKKA

-20 AAAPL
+20 AATPL
-25 TANAESSENAVDA
+25 AANAETPENAVP
-38 QVPAAVDHAGTD
+38 VENKERS
-50 TAADAPEAEA
+50 EAETPA
-60 PEKKSPPLVTISSE
+60 QQASE
-74 TTEAAAPVENQEG
+74 SANTAPVENQEHKN
-87 DRAEGML
+87 AEGIR

-107 VVYDERDITYN
+107 VEYTDREFTYN
-118 EDGTPKTEDASGKVV
+118 EDGTVKSEESSGAIV
-133 QKEEDKTPE
+133 QKEMDKGTEAASGETAGEGKDSEGSAETPE
-142 EPGESE
+142 AGETTE
-148 TPKAPEEPGES
+148 EGKGIKAPDADISEPV
-159 ETPKAPTEISSDE
+159 K
-172 TITDIV
+172 
-178 GDAGKEI
+178 DAEGKII
-185 GTATK
+185 GTAS
-190 KETTEQETTITPTG
+190 KEERTEQETTITPTS
-204 PDSEELVDST
+204 PDSEKLVDST
-214 VNEDG
+214 VNPDG

-227 SHTADKT
+227 SHAADKT

-247 KEIFVTDGKGVDLK
+247 KEIFVTDGKEVDLK
-261 QELGKDYQEKL
+261 QELGKDYQKKL

-312 TGEDIAKLIEADYTK
+312 TGEDLAKLLEADYTK
-327 TENEDGSYTLTKT
+327 TENDDGSYTLTKSIRT
-340 IKTAAGEQTVYIK
+340 SAGEQTVYIT
-353 VTGNKASKIVD
+353 VTGNKATRTVD
-364 TVLTVDVKKGEHT
+364 TTLKVDVKKSEHT
-377 ETGEVKQDEVKLPNA
+377 GSAEVKQDDVTLPNK
-392 TDSGL
+392 TDKTL
-397 TFKDKDGND
+397 TFTDKDNNTFS
-406 IDVDLNELLKNE
+406 VDLDELLQKQD
-418 KTETVNENGDKVITV
+418 KTESTNAAGDKVITV
-433 KDGNKTYEIVYHETN
+433 KDGSKTYEIVYHETS
-448 EYTDAQ
+448 EYADAQ
-454 VKDIGA
+454 VKDMSA
-460 DKLADLLN
+460 DELAKLLN
-468 SNPANGTFTVKNGK
+468 SNPGNGTFTVKDGK

-498 ATKLLKKVQ
+498 ATQLLKKVQ

-559 SITDEDVSLPEGV
+559 NITDEDVSLPEGV
-572 DNVVA
+572 DNVFA
-577 NRDKLK
+577 NADKLK

-600 KFAYDDTRNNITGF
+600 KFAYDDTRNHITGF

-628 HVKSE
+628 HVKPE
-633 EDVEAADGKTDHKRA
+633 EDVEAADGKTDHKST
-648 LIESGIFVSGD
+648 LIESGVFVSGNATTD
-659 ATAETNGAY
+659 ANGAY

-689 NAVAGSIKSDDTGRI
+689 NAVAGSIKYDDTGRI

-718 YESVEVPDSNLPSYA
+718 YESVKVPDSNLPSYA
-733 PVDGKTNINSKSFTR
+733 PVDGKTNINSQSFTR

-794 DDLIRVGSNRFTKT
+794 DDLIRVGSNSYTKT
-808 VEKDGVKT
+808 VTDENGVKT

-825 NLGEDMTLDKLAE
+825 NLDEDMTLAKLAE
-838 RYGVDGT
+838 RYGVDAA

-895 IQQMQKDLQDGEIL
+895 IQQMQKDLQDGEML

-979 LYGKPDT
+979 LYGKPNNSLYDSFRKT
-986 GIFATKKKEYL
+986 YL

-1089 NHPTASTYYKVTG
+1089 NHPTASTYYKVSG
-1102 TVAYNQYKPEDGK
+1102 TVAYNQYKPADGTSDL
-1115 TKFTQEEAE
+1115 TKEQAE
-1124 ALLKKLQE
+1124 ALLKQLQA
-1132 EGYADASIVAF
+1132 EGYTDASIVTF
-1143 YSTEHSHMQTDE
+1143 YTTEHEHQQTSA
-1155 NATYRIY
+1155 NASYRIY
-1162 LNKSKL
+1162 LNKSEL
-1168 TSYGY
+1168 VSYGY

-1181 TNAHNWNQPM
+1181 VNAHNWNQEM
-1191 YGLSNRVF
+1191 YGLKNKVF

-1210 GLTGFRQVDDKTFV
+1210 GLTGFRQVEDGTFV

-1243 NNHLTITDSAQKA
+1243 NNHLTITDSAQKS
-1256 DTGSGVSGR
+1256 DTGHAVSGR
-1265 YNYTTTVSG
+1265 YSYTSTISG
-1274 SRVNYSALGTATH
+1274 SGVNYNTIGTAAH

-1375 PEDPT
+1375 PEGPT
-1380 TPPVQDATPDAPAE
+1380 TPPVQDATPDDAE
-1394 TPVTPE
+1394 TPVTPG
-1400 NPADSPVQDATPDA
+1400 NPANPSVQDATPDTVA
-1414 APAAAATATRLPQTG
+1414 ALPKTG
-1429 VNWIAA
+1429 VNWFTA
-1435 LAMSLSGLTLMA
+1435 LAMALSGMALTV
-1447 AGAFTSLFRKSK
+1447 AGAFTSLFAKSK

>member
-20 AAAPL
+20 AATPL
-25 TANAESSENAVDA
+25 AANAETPENAVP
-38 QVPAAVDHAGTD
+38 VENKERS
-50 TAADAPEAEA
+50 EAETPA
-60 PEKKSPPLVTISSE
+60 QQASE
-74 TTEAAAPVENQEG
+74 SANTAPVENQEHEN
-87 DRAEGML
+87 AEGIL

-107 VVYDERDITYN
+107 VEYTDREFTYN
-118 EDGTPKTEDASGKVV
+118 EDGTVKSEESSGAIV
-133 QKEEDKTPE
+133 QKEMDKSTEAASGETAGEGKDSEGSAETPE
-142 EPGESE
+142 AGETTE
-148 TPKAPEEPGES
+148 EGKGIKAPDADISEPV
-159 ETPKAPTEISSDE
+159 K
-172 TITDIV
+172 
-178 GDAGKEI
+178 DAEGKII
-185 GTATK
+185 GTAS
-190 KETTEQETTITPTG
+190 KEERTEQETTITPTS
-204 PDSEELVDST
+204 PDSEKLVDST
-214 VNEDG
+214 VNPDG

-247 KEIFVTDGKGVDLK
+247 KEIFVTDGKEVDLK

-312 TGEDIAKLIEADYTK
+312 TGEDLAKLLEADYTK
-327 TENEDGSYTLTKT
+327 TENDDGSYTLTKT
-340 IKTAAGEQTVYIK
+340 IRTSAGEQTVYIT
-353 VTGNKASKIVD
+353 VTGNKATRTVD
-364 TVLTVDVKKGEHT
+364 TVLNVDVKKGEHSGT
-377 ETGEVKQDEVKLPNA
+377 ADVKQDDVTLPNK
-392 TDSGL
+392 TDKTLAFTDKNSN
-397 TFKDKDGND
+397 TFH
-406 IDVDLNELLKNE
+406 VDLDELLQKPD
-418 KTETVNENGDKVITV
+418 KTESTNAAGDKVITV
-433 KDGNKTYEIVYHETN
+433 KDGSKTYEIIYHKTN

-454 VKDIGA
+454 VKDMSA
-460 DKLADLLN
+460 DELAKLLN
-468 SNPANGTFTVKNGK
+468 SNPGNGTFTVKDGK

-498 ATKLLKKVQ
+498 ASQLLKKVQ

-527 DAKLRAK
+527 DAELRAK
-534 KDALQKALAEAI
+534 KAALQKALAEAI
-546 YACTGTTVDPSSL
+546 EACTGTKVDPASL
-559 SITDEDVSLPEGV
+559 TLTDEDVSFPKE
-572 DNVVA
+572 NISA
-577 NRDKLK
+577 NKDVLN
-583 RTYIYT
+583 RTYVYT

-594 QYTFTY
+594 KYTFTY
-600 KFAYDDTRNNITGF
+600 NFVYNDKPSSVSGAGYKGA
-614 GDDVMKVGYFTGGI
+614 GYFMDGI
-628 HVKSE
+628 HVGTE
-633 EDVEAADGKTDHKRA
+633 EIVADADGKTDHKST
-648 LIESGIFVSGD
+648 LIESGVFVSGNATTD
-659 ATAETNGAY
+659 ANGAY

-689 NAVAGSIKSDDTGRI
+689 NAVAGSIKYDDTGRI

-794 DDLIRVGSNRFTKT
+794 DDLIRVGSNSYTKT
-808 VEKDGVKT
+808 VTDENGVKT
-816 TYTITVEPG
+816 TYTVTVEPG
-825 NLGEDMTLDKLAE
+825 SLSESRALTELAE
-838 RYGVDGT
+838 RYGVDAA

-944 ELKALLEKEKA
+944 ELKALLEKEKS

-1089 NHPTASTYYKVTG
+1089 NHPTASTYYKVSG
-1102 TVAYNQYKPEDGK
+1102 TVAYNQYKLEDGTSK
-1115 TKFTQEEAE
+1115 LTKEQAE
-1124 ALLKKLQE
+1124 ALLKKLQA
-1132 EGYADASIVAF
+1132 EGYADASIVTF
-1143 YSTEHSHMQTDE
+1143 YTTEHEHQQTE
-1155 NATYRIY
+1155 RNASYRIY
-1162 LNKSKL
+1162 LNKSEL
-1168 TSYGY
+1168 ISYGY

-1181 TNAHNWNQPM
+1181 TNAHNWNQAM
-1191 YGLSNRVF
+1191 YGLSNKYF

-1356 SRTETTTPETPETP
+1356 SRTETTTPETPDTPDTP

-1375 PEDPT
+1375 PENPT
-1380 TPPVQDATPDAPAE
+1380 DSPVQDATPEDAE

-1400 NPADSPVQDATPDA
+1400 NPANPSVQDATPDTVA
-1414 APAAAATATRLPQTG
+1414 ALPKTG
-1429 VNWIAA
+1429 VNWTAA
-1435 LAMSLSGLTLMA
+1435 LAMALSGMALTV
-1447 AGAFTSLFRKSK
+1447 AGAFTSLFAKSK

>member
-25 TANAESSENAVDA
+25 TANAESPENAVDA

-60 PEKKSPPLVTISSE
+60 PEKKSPPPVTISSE

-87 DRAEGML
+87 DQAEGML
-94 EDRETEDKKITTD
+94 EDRETEDKKSTTD

-148 TPKAPEEPGES
+148 TPKAP
-159 ETPKAPTEISSDE
+159 TEISSDD
-172 TITDIV
+172 TTTSIV
-178 GDAGKEI
+178 DDSGKEI

-204 PDSEELVDST
+204 PDSEKLVDST
-214 VNEDG
+214 VNPDG

-227 SHTADKT
+227 SHTAEKT
-234 TTNTTTGTVTADT
+234 TTNKTTGEATADT
-247 KEIFVTDGKGVDLK
+247 KETTTTEGSEVDLVK
-261 QELGKDYQEKL
+261 ELGDDYQDAL
-272 KWDTVDGTSFNG
+272 KWGTEIGKDING
-284 YTVGSMEEDGDRQTY
+284 YKVSDVAVLENDKTY
-299 TLTKHTEDTDLEM
+299 TLKKHTEDDNLEL

-397 TFKDKDGND
+397 TFKDKNGND
-406 IDVDLNELLKNE
+406 IDVDLNELLKKE

-454 VKDIGA
+454 VKDMGA
-460 DKLADLLN
+460 DNLADLLN

-489 EACEISYDD
+489 EVCEISYNE

-559 SITDEDVSLPEGV
+559 PITDEDVSLPEGV

-583 RTYIYT
+583 RTYTYT

-614 GDDVMKVGYFTGGI
+614 GDDVMKAGYFTGGI
-628 HVKSE
+628 HVKPE
-633 EDVEAADGKTDHKRA
+633 EDVEAADGKTDHKRT

-659 ATAETNGAY
+659 ATAETSGAY

-674 SPLYGLGVDFKTAPK
+674 SPLYGLGVDFKTAPH
-689 NAVAGSIKSDDTGRI
+689 NAVTGSIKYDDAGRI

-794 DDLIRVGSNRFTKT
+794 DDLIRVGSNSYTKT
-808 VEKDGVKT
+808 VTDENGVKT

-825 NLGEDMTLDKLAE
+825 NLDEDMTLAKLAE
-838 RYGVDGT
+838 RYDVDGT

-852 VASFTRDGKQYQVGY
+852 VASFTKDGKQYQVGY

-1089 NHPTASTYYKVTG
+1089 NHPTASTYYKVSG
-1102 TVAYNQYKPEDGK
+1102 TVAYNQYKPADGTSDL
-1115 TKFTQEEAE
+1115 TKEQAE
-1124 ALLKKLQE
+1124 ALLKQLQA
-1132 EGYADASIVAF
+1132 EGYADASIVTF
-1143 YSTEHSHMQTDE
+1143 YTTEHEHSQTE
-1155 NATYRIY
+1155 KNASYRIY
-1162 LNKSKL
+1162 LNKSEL
-1168 TSYGY
+1168 ISYGY

-1181 TNAHNWNQPM
+1181 VNAHNWNQEM
-1191 YGLSNRVF
+1191 YGLSNKYF
-1199 NPDAYCGGYDL
+1199 NSDAYCGGYDL

-1256 DTGSGVSGR
+1256 ATGSGVSGR

-1301 GEQGDGTLSYTYRS
+1301 GEQVDGTLDYTYR
-1315 TQDASVDAESAH
+1315 TEQDATVDADSAH
-1327 KEETVVRHGTAD
+1327 MEETVQRHGEVT
-1339 YEYTYTASKDE
+1339 YEYTYTSSREEVDIKTDE
-1350 VEITTD
+1350 
-1356 SRTETTTPETPETP
+1356 RTETITPDTP
-1370 DTPVS
+1370 DTPVT

-1380 TPPVQDATPDAPAE
+1380 NPPVQDATPDAPAE

-1400 NPADSPVQDATPDA
+1400 NPANPPVQDAAPDA
-1414 APAAAATATRLPQTG
+1414 PASTVSTLPKTG

-1435 LAMSLSGLTLMA
+1435 LAMGLSGLTLMA
-1447 AGAFTSLFRKSK
+1447 AGAFTSLFRKSR

>member
-20 AAAPL
+20 AATPL
-25 TANAESSENAVDA
+25 AANAETPENAVP
-38 QVPAAVDHAGTD
+38 VENKERS
-50 TAADAPEAEA
+50 EAETPA
-60 PEKKSPPLVTISSE
+60 QQASE
-74 TTEAAAPVENQEG
+74 SANTAPVENQEHKN
-87 DRAEGML
+87 AEGIL

-107 VVYDERDITYN
+107 VEYTDREFTYN
-118 EDGTPKTEDASGKVV
+118 EDGTVKSEESSGPIV
-133 QKEEDKTPE
+133 QKEMDKSTEAASGETAGEGKDSEGFAKTPE
-142 EPGESE
+142 AGETTEEGKGIEAPDADISEPV
-148 TPKAPEEPGES
+148 K
-159 ETPKAPTEISSDE
+159 
-172 TITDIV
+172 
-178 GDAGKEI
+178 DAEGKII
-185 GTATK
+185 GTAS
-190 KETTEQETTITPTG
+190 KEERTEQETTITPTS
-204 PDSEELVDST
+204 PDSEKLVDST
-214 VNEDG
+214 VNPDG

-247 KEIFVTDGKGVDLK
+247 KEIFVTDGKEVDLK

-299 TLTKHTEDTDLEM
+299 TLTKHTKDTDLEM
-312 TGEDIAKLIEADYTK
+312 TGEDLAKLLEADYTK
-327 TENEDGSYTLTKT
+327 TENDDGSYTLTKSIRT
-340 IKTAAGEQTVYIK
+340 SAGEQTVYIT
-353 VTGNKASKIVD
+353 VTGNKATRTVD
-364 TVLTVDVKKGEHT
+364 TTLKVDVKKSEHSGT
-377 ETGEVKQDEVKLPNA
+377 ADVKQDDVTLPNK
-392 TDSGL
+392 TDKTL
-397 TFKDKDGND
+397 TFTDKNSNTFN
-406 IDVDLNELLKNE
+406 VDLDELLQKPD
-418 KTETVNENGDKVITV
+418 KTESTNAAGDKVITV
-433 KDGNKTYEIVYHETN
+433 KDGSKTYEIIYHETN

-454 VKDIGA
+454 VKDLSA
-460 DKLADLLN
+460 DELAGLLN
-468 SNPANGTFTVKNGK
+468 SNSANGEFIVKDGK

-498 ATKLLKKVQ
+498 ATQLLKKVQ

-527 DAKLRAK
+527 DAELRAK
-534 KDALQKALAEAI
+534 KAALQKALADAI
-546 YACTGTTVDPSSL
+546 EACTGTKVDPSSL
-559 SITDEDVSLPEGV
+559 NITDEDVSLPEGV
-572 DNVVA
+572 ENVFK
-577 NRDKLK
+577 NKDMLK

-600 KFAYDDTRNNITGF
+600 NFVYNDKPSSVSGAGYKGA
-614 GDDVMKVGYFTGGI
+614 GYFMDGI
-628 HVKSE
+628 HVGTE
-633 EDVEAADGKTDHKRA
+633 EIVADADGKTDHKST
-648 LIESGIFVSGD
+648 LIESGVFVSGNATTD
-659 ATAETNGAY
+659 ANGAY

-689 NAVAGSIKSDDTGRI
+689 NAVAGSIKYDDTGRI

-794 DDLIRVGSNRFTKT
+794 DDLIRVGSNSYTKT
-808 VEKDGVKT
+808 VTDENGVKT
-816 TYTITVEPG
+816 TYTVTVEPG
-825 NLGEDMTLDKLAE
+825 SLSESRALTELAE
-838 RYGVDGT
+838 RYGVDAA

-944 ELKALLEKEKA
+944 ELKALLEKEKS

-1089 NHPTASTYYKVTG
+1089 NHPTASTYYKVSG
-1102 TVAYNQYKPEDGK
+1102 TVAYNQYKLEDSTSEL
-1115 TKFTQEEAE
+1115 TKEQAE
-1124 ALLKKLQE
+1124 ALLKKLQA
-1132 EGYADASIVAF
+1132 EGYADASIVTF
-1143 YSTEHSHMQTDE
+1143 YTTEHEHQQTE
-1155 NATYRIY
+1155 RNASYRIY
-1162 LNKSKL
+1162 LNKSEL
-1168 TSYGY
+1168 ISYGY

-1181 TNAHNWNQPM
+1181 TNAHNWNQAM
-1191 YGLSNRVF
+1191 YGLSNKYF

-1210 GLTGFRQVDDKTFV
+1210 GLTGFRQVEDGTFV

-1375 PEDPT
+1375 PEGPT
-1380 TPPVQDATPDAPAE
+1380 TPPVQDATPDDAE

-1400 NPADSPVQDATPDA
+1400 NPANPSVQDATPDTVA
-1414 APAAAATATRLPQTG
+1414 ALPKTG
-1429 VNWIAA
+1429 VNWFTA
-1435 LAMSLSGLTLMA
+1435 LVMALSGMALTV
-1447 AGAFTSLFRKSK
+1447 AGAFTSLFAKSK

>member
-20 AAAPL
+20 AATPL
-25 TANAESSENAVDA
+25 AANAETPENAVP
-38 QVPAAVDHAGTD
+38 VENKESS
-50 TAADAPEAEA
+50 EAETPA
-60 PEKKSPPLVTISSE
+60 QQASE
-74 TTEAAAPVENQEG
+74 SANTAPVENQEHEN
-87 DRAEGML
+87 AEGIL

-107 VVYDERDITYN
+107 VEYTDREFTYN
-118 EDGTPKTEDASGKVV
+118 EDGTVKSEESSGDIV
-133 QKEEDKTPE
+133 QKEMDKSTEAASGETAGEGKDSEGSAKTPE
-142 EPGESE
+142 AGETTEEGKGIEAPDADISEPV
-148 TPKAPEEPGES
+148 K
-159 ETPKAPTEISSDE
+159 
-172 TITDIV
+172 
-178 GDAGKEI
+178 DAEGKII
-185 GTATK
+185 GTAS
-190 KETTEQETTITPTG
+190 KEERTEQETTITPTS
-204 PDSEELVDST
+204 PDSEKLVDST
-214 VNEDG
+214 VNPDG

-312 TGEDIAKLIEADYTK
+312 TGEDLAKLLEADYTK
-327 TENEDGSYTLTKT
+327 TENDDGSYTLTKSIRT
-340 IKTAAGEQTVYIK
+340 SAGEQTVYIT
-353 VTGNKASKIVD
+353 VTGNKATRTVD
-364 TVLTVDVKKGEHT
+364 TTLKVDVKKSEHT
-377 ETGEVKQDEVKLPNA
+377 GSAEVKQDDVMLPNK
-392 TDSGL
+392 TDKTLAFTDKNSN
-397 TFKDKDGND
+397 TFH
-406 IDVDLNELLKNE
+406 VDLDELLQNPA
-418 KTETVNENGDKVITV
+418 KTESTNAAGDKVITV
-433 KDGNKTYEIVYHETN
+433 KDGSKTYEIIYHETN

-454 VKDIGA
+454 VKDLSA
-460 DKLADLLN
+460 DELAGLLN
-468 SNPANGTFTVKNGK
+468 SNSANGEFIAKDGK

-489 EACEISYDD
+489 EACEISYND

-559 SITDEDVSLPEGV
+559 NITDEDVSLPEGV

-583 RTYIYT
+583 RTYTYT

-614 GDDVMKVGYFTGGI
+614 GDDVMKAGYFTGGI
-628 HVKSE
+628 HVKPE

-648 LIESGIFVSGD
+648 LIESGIFVSGNATTD
-659 ATAETNGAY
+659 ANGAY

-674 SPLYGLGVDFKTAPK
+674 IPLYGLGVDFKTAPK
-689 NAVAGSIKSDDTGRI
+689 NAVAGSIKYDDTGRI

-794 DDLIRVGSNRFTKT
+794 DDLIRVGSNSYTKT
-808 VEKDGVKT
+808 VTDENGVKT
-816 TYTITVEPG
+816 TYTVTVEPG
-825 NLGEDMTLDKLAE
+825 SLSESRALTELAE
-838 RYGVDGT
+838 RYGVDAA

-852 VASFTRDGKQYQVGY
+852 VASFTKDGKQYQVGY

-895 IQQMQKDLQDGEIL
+895 IQQMQKDLLDGEIL

-1089 NHPTASTYYKVTG
+1089 NHPTASTYYKVSG
-1102 TVAYNQYKPEDGK
+1102 TVAYNQYKPADGTSDL
-1115 TKFTQEEAE
+1115 TKEQAE
-1124 ALLKKLQE
+1124 ALLKQLQA
-1132 EGYADASIVAF
+1132 EGYADASIVTF
-1143 YSTEHSHMQTDE
+1143 YTTEHEHQQTE
-1155 NATYRIY
+1155 RNASYRIY
-1162 LNKSKL
+1162 LNKSEL
-1168 TSYGY
+1168 ISYGY

-1181 TNAHNWNQPM
+1181 TNAHNWNQAM
-1191 YGLSNRVF
+1191 YGLSNQYF

-1210 GLTGFRQVDDKTFV
+1210 GLTGFRQVEDGTFV

-1375 PEDPT
+1375 PEGPT
-1380 TPPVQDATPDAPAE
+1380 TPPVQDAAPDETEVE

-1400 NPADSPVQDATPDA
+1400 NPANPSVQDATPDSTVA
-1414 APAAAATATRLPQTG
+1414 ALPKTG
-1429 VNWIAA
+1429 VNWFTA
-1435 LAMSLSGLTLMA
+1435 LAMALSGMALTV
-1447 AGAFTSLFRKSK
+1447 AGAFTSLFAKSK

>member
-20 AAAPL
+20 AATPL
-25 TANAESSENAVDA
+25 AANAETPENAVP
-38 QVPAAVDHAGTD
+38 VENKERS
-50 TAADAPEAEA
+50 EAETPA
-60 PEKKSPPLVTISSE
+60 QQASE
-74 TTEAAAPVENQEG
+74 SANTAPVENQEHEN
-87 DRAEGML
+87 AEGIL

-107 VVYDERDITYN
+107 VEYTDREFTYN
-118 EDGTPKTEDASGKVV
+118 EDGTVKSEESSGPIV
-133 QKEEDKTPE
+133 QKEMDKSTEAASGETAGEGKDSEGSAKTPE
-142 EPGESE
+142 AGETTEEGKGIEAPDADISEPV
-148 TPKAPEEPGES
+148 K
-159 ETPKAPTEISSDE
+159 
-172 TITDIV
+172 
-178 GDAGKEI
+178 DAEGKVI
-185 GTATK
+185 GTAS
-190 KETTEQETTITPTG
+190 KEERTEQETTITPTS
-204 PDSEELVDST
+204 PDSEKLVDST
-214 VNEDG
+214 VNPDG

-247 KEIFVTDGKGVDLK
+247 KEIFVTDGKEVDLK

-299 TLTKHTEDTDLEM
+299 TLTKHTEDTNLEM
-312 TGEDIAKLIEADYTK
+312 TGEDLAKLLEADYTK
-327 TENEDGSYTLTKT
+327 TENDDGSYTLTKSIRT
-340 IKTAAGEQTVYIK
+340 SAGEQTVYIT
-353 VTGNKASKIVD
+353 VTGNKATRTVD
-364 TVLTVDVKKGEHT
+364 TTLKVDVKKSEHT
-377 ETGEVKQDEVKLPNA
+377 GSAEVKQDDVMLPNK
-392 TDSGL
+392 TDKTL
-397 TFKDKDGND
+397 TFTDKNSNTFN
-406 IDVDLNELLKNE
+406 VDLDELLQNPD
-418 KTETVNENGDKVITV
+418 KTESTNAAGDKVITV
-433 KDGNKTYEIVYHETN
+433 KDGSKTYEIIYHETN

-454 VKDIGA
+454 VKDLSA
-460 DKLADLLN
+460 DELAGLLN
-468 SNPANGTFTVKNGK
+468 SNSANGEFIVKDGK

-498 ATKLLKKVQ
+498 ASQLLKKVQ

-527 DAKLRAK
+527 DAELRAK
-534 KDALQKALAEAI
+534 KAALQKALADAI
-546 YACTGTTVDPSSL
+546 EACTGTKVDPASL
-559 SITDEDVSLPEGV
+559 TLTDEDVSFPKE
-572 DNVVA
+572 NISA
-577 NRDKLK
+577 NKDVLN
-583 RTYIYT
+583 RTYVYT

-594 QYTFTY
+594 KYTFTY
-600 KFAYDDTRNNITGF
+600 NFVYNDKPSSVSGAGYKGA
-614 GDDVMKVGYFTGGI
+614 GYFMDGI
-628 HVKSE
+628 HVGTE
-633 EDVEAADGKTDHKRA
+633 EIVADADGKTDHKST
-648 LIESGIFVSGD
+648 LIESGVFVSGNATTD
-659 ATAETNGAY
+659 ANGAY

-689 NAVAGSIKSDDTGRI
+689 NAVAGSIKYDDTGRI

-760 NEEQADDQ
+760 NEKQADDQ

-779 GLTYTIVDKKNNVTY
+779 SLTYTIVDKKNNVTY
-794 DDLIRVGSNRFTKT
+794 DDLIRVGSNSYTKT
-808 VEKDGVKT
+808 VTDENGVKT
-816 TYTITVEPG
+816 TYTVTVEPG
-825 NLGEDMTLDKLAE
+825 SLSESRALTELAE
-838 RYGVDGT
+838 RYGVDAA

-883 TTDADQAELLEK
+883 TTDADQADLLEK
-895 IQQMQKDLQDGEIL
+895 IQQMQKDLLDGEIL

-944 ELKALLEKEKA
+944 ELKALLEKEKS

-1089 NHPTASTYYKVTG
+1089 NHPTASTYYKVSG
-1102 TVAYNQYKPEDGK
+1102 TVAYNQYKLEDGTSK
-1115 TKFTQEEAE
+1115 LTKEQAE
-1124 ALLKKLQE
+1124 ALLKKLQA
-1132 EGYADASIVAF
+1132 EGYADASIVTF
-1143 YSTEHSHMQTDE
+1143 YTTEHEHQQTE
-1155 NATYRIY
+1155 KNASYRIY
-1162 LNKSKL
+1162 LNKSEL
-1168 TSYGY
+1168 ISYGY

-1181 TNAHNWNQPM
+1181 TNAHNWNQAM
-1191 YGLSNRVF
+1191 YGLSNQYF

-1210 GLTGFRQVDDKTFV
+1210 GLTGFRQVEDGTFV

-1256 DTGSGVSGR
+1256 DTGSEVSGR

-1370 DTPVS
+1370 DTPAS
-1375 PEDPT
+1375 PEGPT
-1380 TPPVQDATPDAPAE
+1380 TPPVQDATPDDAE

-1400 NPADSPVQDATPDA
+1400 NPANPSVQDATPDTVA
-1414 APAAAATATRLPQTG
+1414 ALPKTG
-1429 VNWIAA
+1429 VNWTAA
-1435 LAMSLSGLTLMA
+1435 LTMALSGMALTV
-1447 AGAFTSLFRKSK
+1447 AGAFTSLFAKSK

>member
-20 AAAPL
+20 AATPL
-25 TANAESSENAVDA
+25 AANAETPENAVP
-38 QVPAAVDHAGTD
+38 VENKERS
-50 TAADAPEAEA
+50 EAETPA
-60 PEKKSPPLVTISSE
+60 QQASE
-74 TTEAAAPVENQEG
+74 SANTAPVENQEHEN
-87 DRAEGML
+87 AEGIL

-107 VVYDERDITYN
+107 VEYTDREFTYN
-118 EDGTPKTEDASGKVV
+118 EDGTVKSEESSGPIV
-133 QKEEDKTPE
+133 QKEMDKSTEAASGETAGEGKDSEGSAKTPE
-142 EPGESE
+142 AGETTEEGKGIEAPDADISEPV
-148 TPKAPEEPGES
+148 K
-159 ETPKAPTEISSDE
+159 
-172 TITDIV
+172 
-178 GDAGKEI
+178 DAEGKVI
-185 GTATK
+185 GTAS
-190 KETTEQETTITPTG
+190 KEERTEQETTITPTS
-204 PDSEELVDST
+204 PDSEKLVDST
-214 VNEDG
+214 VNPDG

-247 KEIFVTDGKGVDLK
+247 KEIFVTDGKEVDLK

-299 TLTKHTEDTDLEM
+299 TLTKHTEDTNLEM
-312 TGEDIAKLIEADYTK
+312 TGEDLAKLLEADYTK
-327 TENEDGSYTLTKT
+327 TENDDGSYTLTKSIRT
-340 IKTAAGEQTVYIK
+340 SAGEQTVYIT
-353 VTGNKASKIVD
+353 VTGNKATRTVD
-364 TVLTVDVKKGEHT
+364 TTLKVDVKKSEHT
-377 ETGEVKQDEVKLPNA
+377 GSAEVKQDDVMLPNK
-392 TDSGL
+392 TDKTL
-397 TFKDKDGND
+397 TFTDKNSNTFN
-406 IDVDLNELLKNE
+406 VDLDELLQNPD
-418 KTETVNENGDKVITV
+418 KTESTNAAGDKVITV
-433 KDGNKTYEIVYHETN
+433 KDGSKTYEIIYHETN

-454 VKDIGA
+454 VKDLSA
-460 DKLADLLN
+460 DELAGLLN
-468 SNPANGTFTVKNGK
+468 SNSANGEFIVKDGK

-498 ATKLLKKVQ
+498 ASQLLKKVQ

-527 DAKLRAK
+527 DAELRAK
-534 KDALQKALAEAI
+534 KAALQKALADAI
-546 YACTGTTVDPSSL
+546 EACTGTKVDPASL
-559 SITDEDVSLPEGV
+559 TLTDEDVSFPKE
-572 DNVVA
+572 NISA
-577 NRDKLK
+577 NKDVLN
-583 RTYIYT
+583 RTYVYT

-594 QYTFTY
+594 KYTFTY
-600 KFAYDDTRNNITGF
+600 NFVYNDKPSSVSGAGYKGA
-614 GDDVMKVGYFTGGI
+614 GYFMDGI
-628 HVKSE
+628 HVGTE
-633 EDVEAADGKTDHKRA
+633 EIVADADGKTDHKST
-648 LIESGIFVSGD
+648 LIESGVFVSGNATTD
-659 ATAETNGAY
+659 ANGAY

-689 NAVAGSIKSDDTGRI
+689 NAVAGSIKYDDTGRI

-760 NEEQADDQ
+760 NEKQADDQ

-779 GLTYTIVDKKNNVTY
+779 SLTYTIVDKKNNVTY
-794 DDLIRVGSNRFTKT
+794 DDLIRVGSNSYTKT
-808 VEKDGVKT
+808 VTDENGVKT
-816 TYTITVEPG
+816 TYTVTVEPG
-825 NLGEDMTLDKLAE
+825 SLSESRALTELAE
-838 RYGVDGT
+838 RYGVDAA

-883 TTDADQAELLEK
+883 TTDADQADLLEK
-895 IQQMQKDLQDGEIL
+895 IQQMQKDLLDGEIL

-944 ELKALLEKEKA
+944 ELKALLEKEKS

-1089 NHPTASTYYKVTG
+1089 NHPTASTYYKVSG
-1102 TVAYNQYKPEDGK
+1102 TVAYNQYKLEDGTSK
-1115 TKFTQEEAE
+1115 LTKEQAE
-1124 ALLKKLQE
+1124 ALLKKLQA
-1132 EGYADASIVAF
+1132 EGYADASIVTF
-1143 YSTEHSHMQTDE
+1143 YTTEHEHQQTE
-1155 NATYRIY
+1155 KNASYRIY
-1162 LNKSKL
+1162 LNKSEL
-1168 TSYGY
+1168 ISYGY

-1181 TNAHNWNQPM
+1181 TNAHNWNQAM
-1191 YGLSNRVF
+1191 YGLSNQYF

-1210 GLTGFRQVDDKTFV
+1210 GLTGFRQVEDGTFV

-1356 SRTETTTPETPETP
+1356 SRTETTTPETPDTP
-1370 DTPVS
+1370 DTPAS
-1375 PEDPT
+1375 PEGPT
-1380 TPPVQDATPDAPAE
+1380 TPPVQDATPDDAE

-1400 NPADSPVQDATPDA
+1400 NPANPSVQDATPDTVA
-1414 APAAAATATRLPQTG
+1414 ALPKTG
-1429 VNWIAA
+1429 VNWTAA
-1435 LAMSLSGLTLMA
+1435 LAMALSGMALTV
-1447 AGAFTSLFRKSK
+1447 AGAFTSLFAKSK

>member
-20 AAAPL
+20 AVTPL
-25 TANAESSENAVDA
+25 AANAETPENAVP
-38 QVPAAVDHAGTD
+38 VENKERS
-50 TAADAPEAEA
+50 EAETPA
-60 PEKKSPPLVTISSE
+60 QQASE
-74 TTEAAAPVENQEG
+74 SANTAPVENQEHEN
-87 DRAEGML
+87 AEGIL

-107 VVYDERDITYN
+107 VEYTDREFTYN
-118 EDGTPKTEDASGKVV
+118 EDGTVKSEESSGAIV
-133 QKEEDKTPE
+133 QKEMDKSTEAASGETAGEGKDSEGSAETPE
-142 EPGESE
+142 AGETTE
-148 TPKAPEEPGES
+148 EGKGIKAPDADISEPV
-159 ETPKAPTEISSDE
+159 K
-172 TITDIV
+172 
-178 GDAGKEI
+178 DAEGKII
-185 GTATK
+185 GTAS
-190 KETTEQETTITPTG
+190 KEERTEQETTITPTS
-204 PDSEELVDST
+204 PDSEKLVDST
-214 VNEDG
+214 VNPDG

-247 KEIFVTDGKGVDLK
+247 KEIFVTDGKEVDLK

-312 TGEDIAKLIEADYTK
+312 TGEDLAKLLEADYTK
-327 TENEDGSYTLTKT
+327 TENDDGSYTLTKT
-340 IKTAAGEQTVYIK
+340 IRTSAGEQTVYIT
-353 VTGNKASKIVD
+353 VTGNKATRTVD
-364 TVLTVDVKKGEHT
+364 TVLNVDVKKGEHSGT
-377 ETGEVKQDEVKLPNA
+377 ADVKQDDVTLPNK
-392 TDSGL
+392 TDKTL
-397 TFKDKDGND
+397 TFTDKNSNTFN
-406 IDVDLNELLKNE
+406 VDLDELLQKPD
-418 KTETVNENGDKVITV
+418 KTESTNAAGDKVITV
-433 KDGNKTYEIVYHETN
+433 KDGSKTYEIIYHETN

-454 VKDIGA
+454 VKDLSA
-460 DKLADLLN
+460 DELAGLLN
-468 SNPANGTFTVKNGK
+468 SNSANGEFIVKDGK

-498 ATKLLKKVQ
+498 ASQLLKKVQ

-527 DAKLRAK
+527 DAELRAK
-534 KDALQKALAEAI
+534 KAALQKALAEAI
-546 YACTGTTVDPSSL
+546 EACTGTKVDPASL
-559 SITDEDVSLPEGV
+559 TLTDEDVSFPKE
-572 DNVVA
+572 NISA
-577 NRDKLK
+577 NKDVLN
-583 RTYIYT
+583 RTYVYT

-594 QYTFTY
+594 KYTFTY
-600 KFAYDDTRNNITGF
+600 NFVYNDKPSSVSGAGYKGA
-614 GDDVMKVGYFTGGI
+614 GYFMDGI
-628 HVKSE
+628 HVGTE
-633 EDVEAADGKTDHKRA
+633 EIVADADGKTDHKST
-648 LIESGIFVSGD
+648 LIESGVFVSGNATTD
-659 ATAETNGAY
+659 ANGAY

-689 NAVAGSIKSDDTGRI
+689 NAVAGSIKYDDTGRI

-794 DDLIRVGSNRFTKT
+794 DDLIRVGSNSYTKT
-808 VEKDGVKT
+808 VTDENGVKT
-816 TYTITVEPG
+816 TYTVTVEPG
-825 NLGEDMTLDKLAE
+825 SLSESRALTELAE
-838 RYGVDGT
+838 RYGVEAA

-944 ELKALLEKEKA
+944 ELKALLEKEKS

-1031 LVDKKLEYSDDLDKL
+1031 LVDKKLEYSDDLNKL

-1089 NHPTASTYYKVTG
+1089 NHPTASTYYKVSG
-1102 TVAYNQYKPEDGK
+1102 TVAYNQYKPADGTSDL
-1115 TKFTQEEAE
+1115 TKEQAE
-1124 ALLKKLQE
+1124 ALLKQLQA
-1132 EGYADASIVAF
+1132 EGYADASIVTF
-1143 YSTEHSHMQTDE
+1143 YTTEHEHQQTSA
-1155 NATYRIY
+1155 NASYRIY
-1162 LNKSKL
+1162 LNKSEL
-1168 TSYGY
+1168 VSYGY

-1181 TNAHNWNQPM
+1181 VNAHNWNQEM
-1191 YGLSNRVF
+1191 YGLKNKVF

-1210 GLTGFRQVDDKTFV
+1210 GLTGFRQVEDGTFV

-1375 PEDPT
+1375 PEGPT
-1380 TPPVQDATPDAPAE
+1380 TPPVQDATPDDAE
-1394 TPVTPE
+1394 TPVNPE
-1400 NPADSPVQDATPDA
+1400 NPANPSVQDATPDTVA
-1414 APAAAATATRLPQTG
+1414 ALPKTG
-1429 VNWIAA
+1429 VNWTAA
-1435 LAMSLSGLTLMA
+1435 LAMALSGMALTV
-1447 AGAFTSLFRKSK
+1447 AGAFTSLFAKSK

>member
-20 AAAPL
+20 AATPL
-25 TANAESSENAVDA
+25 AANAETPENAVP
-38 QVPAAVDHAGTD
+38 VENKERS
-50 TAADAPEAEA
+50 EAETPA
-60 PEKKSPPLVTISSE
+60 QQASE
-74 TTEAAAPVENQEG
+74 SANTAPVENQEHEN
-87 DRAEGML
+87 AEGIL

-107 VVYDERDITYN
+107 VEYTDREFTYN
-118 EDGTPKTEDASGKVV
+118 EDGTVKSEESSGDIV
-133 QKEEDKTPE
+133 QKEMDKSTEAASGETTE
-142 EPGESE
+142 EGKGIEAPDADISE
-148 TPKAPEEPGES
+148 PVK
-159 ETPKAPTEISSDE
+159 
-172 TITDIV
+172 
-178 GDAGKEI
+178 DAEGKII
-185 GTATK
+185 GTAS
-190 KETTEQETTITPTG
+190 KEERTEQETTITPTS
-204 PDSEELVDST
+204 PDSEKLVDST
-214 VNEDG
+214 VNPDG

-247 KEIFVTDGKGVDLK
+247 KEIFVTDGKEVDLK
-261 QELGKDYQEKL
+261 QELGEDYQEKL

-284 YTVGSMEEDGDRQTY
+284 YTVGSMKEDGDRQTY

-312 TGEDIAKLIEADYTK
+312 TGEDLAKLLEADYTK
-327 TENEDGSYTLTKT
+327 TENDDGSYTLTKSIRT
-340 IKTAAGEQTVYIK
+340 SAGEQTVYIT
-353 VTGNKASKIVD
+353 VTGNKATRTVD
-364 TVLTVDVKKGEHT
+364 TTLKVDVKKSEHSGT
-377 ETGEVKQDEVKLPNA
+377 ADVKQDDVTLPNK
-392 TDSGL
+392 TDKTL
-397 TFKDKDGND
+397 TFTDKDNNTFS
-406 IDVDLNELLKNE
+406 VDLDELLQKQD
-418 KTETVNENGDKVITV
+418 KTESTNAAGDKVITV
-433 KDGNKTYEIVYHETN
+433 KDGSKTYEIIYHETN

-454 VKDIGA
+454 VKDLSA
-460 DKLADLLN
+460 DELAGLLN
-468 SNPANGTFTVKNGK
+468 SNSANGEFIVKDGK

-489 EACEISYDD
+489 EACEISYND
-498 ATKLLKKVQ
+498 ATQLLKKVQ

-527 DAKLRAK
+527 DAELRAK
-534 KDALQKALAEAI
+534 KAALQKALADAI
-546 YACTGTTVDPSSL
+546 EACTGTKVDPASL
-559 SITDEDVSLPEGV
+559 TLTDEDVSFPKE
-572 DNVVA
+572 NISA
-577 NRDKLK
+577 NKDVLN
-583 RTYIYT
+583 RTYVYT

-594 QYTFTY
+594 KYTFTY
-600 KFAYDDTRNNITGF
+600 NFVYNDKPSSVSGAGYKGA
-614 GDDVMKVGYFTGGI
+614 GYFMDGI
-628 HVKSE
+628 HVGTE
-633 EDVEAADGKTDHKRA
+633 EIVADADGKTDHKST
-648 LIESGIFVSGD
+648 LIESGVFVSGNATTD
-659 ATAETNGAY
+659 ANGAY

-689 NAVAGSIKSDDTGRI
+689 NAVAGSIKYDDTGRI

-718 YESVEVPDSNLPSYA
+718 YESVKVPDSDLPSYA
-733 PVDGKTNINSKSFTR
+733 PVDGKTNINSQSFTR

-794 DDLIRVGSNRFTKT
+794 DDLIRVGSNSYTKT
-808 VEKDGVKT
+808 VTDENGVKT

-825 NLGEDMTLDKLAE
+825 NLDEDMTLAKLAE
-838 RYGVDGT
+838 RYGVDAA

-1089 NHPTASTYYKVTG
+1089 NHPTASTYYKVSG
-1102 TVAYNQYKPEDGK
+1102 TVAYNQYKLEDGTSK
-1115 TKFTQEEAE
+1115 LTKEQAE
-1124 ALLKKLQE
+1124 ALLKQLQA
-1132 EGYADASIVAF
+1132 EGYADASIVTF
-1143 YSTEHSHMQTDE
+1143 YTTEHEHQQTE
-1155 NATYRIY
+1155 RNASYRIY
-1162 LNKSKL
+1162 LNKSEL
-1168 TSYGY
+1168 ISYGY

-1181 TNAHNWNQPM
+1181 TNAHNWNQAM
-1191 YGLSNRVF
+1191 YGLSNQYF
-1199 NPDAYCGGYDL
+1199 NRDAYCGGYDL
-1210 GLTGFRQVDDKTFV
+1210 GLTGFRQVEDGTFV

-1375 PEDPT
+1375 PEGPT
-1380 TPPVQDATPDAPAE
+1380 TPPVQDATPDDAE

-1400 NPADSPVQDATPDA
+1400 NPANPPVQDATPDTVA
-1414 APAAAATATRLPQTG
+1414 ALPKTG
-1429 VNWIAA
+1429 VNWTAA
-1435 LAMSLSGLTLMA
+1435 LAMALSGMALTV
-1447 AGAFTSLFRKSK
+1447 AGAFTSLFAKSK

>member
-20 AAAPL
+20 AATPL
-25 TANAESSENAVDA
+25 AANAETPENAVP
-38 QVPAAVDHAGTD
+38 VENKERS
-50 TAADAPEAEA
+50 EAETPA
-60 PEKKSPPLVTISSE
+60 QQASE
-74 TTEAAAPVENQEG
+74 SANTAPVENQEHEN
-87 DRAEGML
+87 AEGIL

-107 VVYDERDITYN
+107 VEYTDREFTYN
-118 EDGTPKTEDASGKVV
+118 EDGTVKSEESSGDIV
-133 QKEEDKTPE
+133 QKEMDKSTEAASGETAGEGKDSEGSAETPE
-142 EPGESE
+142 AGETTEEGKGIEAPDADISEPV
-148 TPKAPEEPGES
+148 K
-159 ETPKAPTEISSDE
+159 
-172 TITDIV
+172 
-178 GDAGKEI
+178 DAEGKII
-185 GTATK
+185 GTAS
-190 KETTEQETTITPTG
+190 KEERTEQETTITPTS
-204 PDSEELVDST
+204 PDSEKLVDST
-214 VNEDG
+214 VNPDG

-261 QELGKDYQEKL
+261 QELGEDYQEKL

-284 YTVGSMEEDGDRQTY
+284 YTVGSMEEAGDRQTY

-312 TGEDIAKLIEADYTK
+312 TGEDLAKLLEADYTK
-327 TENEDGSYTLTKT
+327 TENDDGSYTLTKSIRT
-340 IKTAAGEQTVYIK
+340 SAGEQTVYIT
-353 VTGNKASKIVD
+353 VTGNKATRTVD
-364 TVLTVDVKKGEHT
+364 TTLKVDVKKSEHT
-377 ETGEVKQDEVKLPNA
+377 GSAEVKQDDVMLPNK
-392 TDSGL
+392 TDKTLAFTDKNSN
-397 TFKDKDGND
+397 TFH
-406 IDVDLNELLKNE
+406 VDLDELLQKPD
-418 KTETVNENGDKVITV
+418 KTESTNAAGDKVITV
-433 KDGNKTYEIVYHETN
+433 KDGSKTYEIIYHETN

-454 VKDIGA
+454 VKDLSA
-460 DKLADLLN
+460 DELAGLLN
-468 SNPANGTFTVKNGK
+468 SNSANGKFIVKDGK
-482 VCKVVNG
+482 VCKVVND
-489 EACEISYDD
+489 EACEISYND

-559 SITDEDVSLPEGV
+559 PITDEDVSLPEGV

-689 NAVAGSIKSDDTGRI
+689 NAVAGSIKYDDTGRI

-794 DDLIRVGSNRFTKT
+794 DDLIRVGSNSYTKT
-808 VEKDGVKT
+808 VTDENGVKT
-816 TYTITVEPG
+816 TYTVTVEPG
-825 NLGEDMTLDKLAE
+825 SLSESRALTELAE
-838 RYGVDGT
+838 RYGVDAA

-1089 NHPTASTYYKVTG
+1089 NHPTASTYYKVSG
-1102 TVAYNQYKPEDGK
+1102 TVAYNQYKPADGTSDL
-1115 TKFTQEEAE
+1115 TKEQAE
-1124 ALLKKLQE
+1124 ALLKQLQA
-1132 EGYADASIVAF
+1132 EGYADASIVTF
-1143 YSTEHSHMQTDE
+1143 YTTEHEHQQTE
-1155 NATYRIY
+1155 RNASYRIY
-1162 LNKSKL
+1162 LNKSEL
-1168 TSYGY
+1168 ISYGY

-1181 TNAHNWNQPM
+1181 TNAHNWNQAM
-1191 YGLSNRVF
+1191 YGLSNKYF

-1210 GLTGFRQVDDKTFV
+1210 GLTGFRQVEDGTFV

-1356 SRTETTTPETPETP
+1356 SRTETTTPETPDTP

-1375 PEDPT
+1375 PEGPT
-1380 TPPVQDATPDAPAE
+1380 TPPVQDVTPDEAE
-1394 TPVTPE
+1394 TPVNPE
-1400 NPADSPVQDATPDA
+1400 NPANPSVQDATPDSTVA
-1414 APAAAATATRLPQTG
+1414 ALPKTG
-1429 VNWIAA
+1429 VNWFAA
-1435 LAMSLSGLTLMA
+1435 LAMALSGMALTV
-1447 AGAFTSLFRKSK
+1447 AGAFTSLFAKSK

>member
-25 TANAESSENAVDA
+25 TANAESPENAVDA

-87 DRAEGML
+87 DQAEGML
-94 EDRETEDKKITTD
+94 EDRETEDKKSTTD

-148 TPKAPEEPGES
+148 TPKAP
-159 ETPKAPTEISSDE
+159 TEISSDD
-172 TITDIV
+172 TTTSIV
-178 GDAGKEI
+178 YDSGKEI

-190 KETTEQETTITPTG
+190 KETTEQETTITPTS
-204 PDSEELVDST
+204 PDSEKLVDST
-214 VNEDG
+214 VNPDG

-247 KEIFVTDGKGVDLK
+247 KEIFLTDGKGVDLK

-312 TGEDIAKLIEADYTK
+312 TGEDLAKLIEADYTK

-397 TFKDKDGND
+397 TFKDKNGND
-406 IDVDLNELLKNE
+406 IDVDLNELLKKE

-454 VKDIGA
+454 VKDMGA
-460 DKLADLLN
+460 DNLADLLN

-489 EACEISYDD
+489 EVCEISYND

-559 SITDEDVSLPEGV
+559 NITDEDVSLPEGV

-614 GDDVMKVGYFTGGI
+614 GDDVMKAGYFTGGI
-628 HVKSE
+628 HVKPE
-633 EDVEAADGKTDHKRA
+633 EDVEAADGKTDHKRT

-659 ATAETNGAY
+659 ATAETSGAY

-674 SPLYGLGVDFKTAPK
+674 SPLYGLGVDFKTAPH
-689 NAVAGSIKSDDTGRI
+689 NAVTGSIKYDDAGRI

-794 DDLIRVGSNRFTKT
+794 DDLIRVGSNSYTKT
-808 VEKDGVKT
+808 VTDENGVKT
-816 TYTITVEPG
+816 TYTVTVEPG
-825 NLGEDMTLDKLAE
+825 SLSESRALTELAE
-838 RYGVDGT
+838 RYGVDAA

-1089 NHPTASTYYKVTG
+1089 NHPTASTYYKVSG
-1102 TVAYNQYKPEDGK
+1102 TVAYNQYKPADGTSDL
-1115 TKFTQEEAE
+1115 TKEQAE
-1124 ALLKKLQE
+1124 ALLKQLQAK
-1132 EGYADASIVAF
+1132 GYADASIVTF
-1143 YSTEHSHMQTDE
+1143 YTTEHEHLQTSK
-1155 NATYRIY
+1155 NASYRIY
-1162 LNKSKL
+1162 LNKSEL
-1168 TSYGY
+1168 VSYGY

-1181 TNAHNWNQPM
+1181 VNAHNWNQEM
-1191 YGLSNRVF
+1191 YGLSNKYF
-1199 NPDAYCGGYDL
+1199 NSDAYCGGYDL
-1210 GLTGFRQVDDKTFV
+1210 GLTGFRQVEDGTFV

-1256 DTGSGVSGR
+1256 GTGSEVSGR

-1356 SRTETTTPETPETP
+1356 SRTETTTPETPDTP

-1375 PEDPT
+1375 PVSPEGPT

-1400 NPADSPVQDATPDA
+1400 NPANPPVQDAAPDA
-1414 APAAAATATRLPQTG
+1414 PASTVSTLPKTG

-1435 LAMSLSGLTLMA
+1435 LAMGLSGLTLMA

-1459 H
+1459 R

>member
-25 TANAESSENAVDA
+25 TANAESPENAVDA

-87 DRAEGML
+87 DQAEGML
-94 EDRETEDKKITTD
+94 EDRETEDKKSTTD

-148 TPKAPEEPGES
+148 TPKAP
-159 ETPKAPTEISSDE
+159 TEISSDD
-172 TITDIV
+172 TTTSIV
-178 GDAGKEI
+178 DDSGKEI

-204 PDSEELVDST
+204 PDSEKLVDST
-214 VNEDG
+214 VNPDG

-227 SHTADKT
+227 SHTAEKT
-234 TTNTTTGTVTADT
+234 TTNKTTGEATADT
-247 KEIFVTDGKGVDLK
+247 KETTTTEGSEVDLVK
-261 QELGKDYQEKL
+261 ELGDDYQDAL
-272 KWDTVDGTSFNG
+272 KWGTEIGKDING
-284 YTVGSMEEDGDRQTY
+284 YKVSDVAVLENDKTY
-299 TLTKHTEDTDLEM
+299 TLKKHTEDDNLEL

-397 TFKDKDGND
+397 TFKDKNGND
-406 IDVDLNELLKNE
+406 IDVDLNELLKKE

-454 VKDIGA
+454 VKDMGA
-460 DKLADLLN
+460 DNLADLLN

-489 EACEISYDD
+489 EVCEISYND

-559 SITDEDVSLPEGV
+559 PITDEDVSLPEGV

-583 RTYIYT
+583 RTYTYT

-614 GDDVMKVGYFTGGI
+614 GDDVMKAGYFTGGI
-628 HVKSE
+628 HVKPE
-633 EDVEAADGKTDHKRA
+633 EDVEAADGKTDHKRT

-659 ATAETNGAY
+659 ATAETSGAY

-674 SPLYGLGVDFKTAPK
+674 SPLYGLGVDFKTAPH
-689 NAVAGSIKSDDTGRI
+689 NAVTGSIKYDDAGRI

-709 TDGKTIKLS
+709 TNGKTIKLS

-794 DDLIRVGSNRFTKT
+794 DDLIRVGSNSYTKT
-808 VEKDGVKT
+808 VTDENGVKT

-825 NLGEDMTLDKLAE
+825 NLDEDMTLAKLAE
-838 RYGVDGT
+838 RYDVDGT

-852 VASFTRDGKQYQVGY
+852 VASFTKDGKQYQVGY

-1089 NHPTASTYYKVTG
+1089 NHPTASTYYKVSG
-1102 TVAYNQYKPEDGK
+1102 TVAYNQYKPADGTSDL
-1115 TKFTQEEAE
+1115 TKEQAE
-1124 ALLKKLQE
+1124 ALLKQLQA
-1132 EGYADASIVAF
+1132 EGYADASIVTF
-1143 YSTEHSHMQTDE
+1143 YTTEHEHSQTE
-1155 NATYRIY
+1155 KNASYRIY
-1162 LNKSKL
+1162 LNKSEL
-1168 TSYGY
+1168 ISYGY

-1181 TNAHNWNQPM
+1181 VNAHNWNQEM
-1191 YGLSNRVF
+1191 YGLSNKYF
-1199 NPDAYCGGYDL
+1199 NSDAYCGGYDL

-1256 DTGSGVSGR
+1256 DTSSGVSGR

-1356 SRTETTTPETPETP
+1356 SRTETTTPETPDTP

-1380 TPPVQDATPDAPAE
+1380 TPPVQDVTPDEAE
-1394 TPVTPE
+1394 TPVNPE
-1400 NPADSPVQDATPDA
+1400 NPANPSVQDATPDSTVA
-1414 APAAAATATRLPQTG
+1414 ALPKTG

-1435 LAMSLSGLTLMA
+1435 LAMGLSGLTLMA

-1459 H
+1459 R